1 MGSAYADEVDAADP
15 VLDDPTHL
23 TDVKQEDQ
31 KTLKRSGLDTRVVVP
46 DNSAYVKINA
56 KGDGTDNASATG
68 DNSIAIGASA
78 STRPATSG
86 LGGAVAIGNKAT
98 AAGNNVA
105 FGANASALGEEGAI
119 ALGTGANAGGKSS
132 IALGN
137 EAQATG
143 WGAYALGRKAK
154 ATAESSLAIG
164 DSSMAT
170 RAGTM
175 AIGSQAAAAAENAI
189 AIGQSA
195 AARGADS
202 LALGSY
208 SEADRDNTVSVGTAG
223 FERQIVNVG
232 RGTQATDAVNIAQLK
247 DVTATLGGN
256 AAVDAT
262 GNIKKPAYTIG
273 TKTYD
278 NVGDALLAASESGGG
293 SANAVEYD
301 STTKNSVTLGGTGS
315 AAVKLTNVR
324 AATLAANSTDAVNG
338 AQLFATNNRVTNVE
352 QSLKDSGVIDPSTGE
367 SLAVVYN
374 DATKSTVALGGTGG
388 TVVTNVKAGKVASAS
403 KDAVNG
409 GQLYD
414 VSSSVASALGG
425 QTTVNTDGTLSK
437 PTYKVGDKTF
447 NNVGDALQAAAASG
461 GGAGG
466 EDANAVHYDGA
477 GKTSVTL
484 GGAGASNPV
493 SLKNVATGQA
503 ATDAV
508 NVAQLQS
515 GMSDVKDEIKKD
527 LGDGTLNM
535 KYIKVNAAGMQANAL
550 GKNSVAIGSQANAT
564 NVDTLAIG
572 SGARASGMNSI
583 AIGVNSVAA
592 DANTVSIGDVGATRR
607 IVNVSD
613 GVDDTDAVNMKQ
625 LTNVMHSANTKL
637 DAKMTRMVRDVES
650 KPGSFVAVEGLGADG
665 SSPNIAS
672 MNGRDPTMG
681 TAAAIGVASG
691 AGGLN
696 AIAVGL
702 QAVAS
707 SDHSVAIGSIA
718 QTGVDQPY
726 SVAMGSMVTTNGA
739 GALAIGSRAKA
750 NADNA
755 VAVGNNGVAA
765 VGKSS
770 IAIGDKAMTAAG
782 TVNSVAMGKS
792 ANVAQNVTDAIA
804 LGANAS
810 VASGNNGGI
819 ALGANSVADRG
830 NALSVGSN
838 SLQRQIVNVAK
849 GTKNNDAVNVSQLTG
864 VTNALGGGAAIGTDG
879 NITAPTY
886 KVGDTTYNNVGD
898 ALDAMAKNG
907 GSDPN
912 AVSYDSATKDKVTL
926 AGGATGTTLSNVKA
940 GTADMDAV
948 NVSQLKSSGL
958 IGEDGKSLAAIT
970 YDKNTDGTPNY
981 KSATLAGDGGT
992 TLTNVKAGALSATS
1006 TDAVNG
1012 SQLFATNE
1020 NLGNLKDTLT
1030 DGGVIDKTTGESLA
1044 VVYDSTTKDKVT
1056 LAGGKTGTTLSNVK
1070 AGTADM
1076 DAVNVSQLK
1085 SSGLVGE
1092 DGKSRAAIT
1101 YDKNTDGTTNY
1112 KSATLA
1118 GEGGTTLTN
1127 VKAGAL
1133 SATSTDAV
1141 NGSQLFATNENLGNL
1156 KDTLT
1161 DGGVIDKTTGES
1173 LAVVYDS
1180 TTKDK
1185 VTLAG
1190 GKTGTTLSNVKAG
1203 TADMDAVNVSQLKSS
1218 GLIDGDGKSIAA
1230 VTYDK
1235 KTDGTPNYNSVTLG
1249 GGKSTGPVT
1258 LSNVAQGKANTD
1270 AVNVEQLT
1278 KAISDVE
1285 GGMNPLAVSY
1295 DSVTKDKVTLAGGTT
1310 GTTLTNV
1317 KAGTAD
1323 MDAVNVSQLKSSGL
1337 VGEDG
1342 KSLAAI
1348 TYDKNTDGT
1357 PNYKSATLAGDGG
1370 TTLTNVK
1377 AGALSATSTDAV
1389 NGSQLFAT
1397 NENLGNLKDTLTDGG
1412 VIDKTTGESLAVVY
1426 DSTTKDKVT
1435 LAGGTTGTTL
1445 SNVKAGT
1452 ADMDAVNVSQ
1462 LKSSGLVGEDGKS
1475 RAAVT
1480 YDKNTDGTP
1489 NYKSAT
1495 LAGEGGTTLTNV
1507 KAGALS
1513 ATSTDAVNG
1522 SQLFATNEN
1531 LGNLKDTLT
1540 DGGVI
1545 DKTTGESLAVVYDS
1559 TTKDKVTL
1567 AGGKTGTTLSNVKAG
1582 TADLDAVNVSQLK
1595 SSGLI
1600 DGDGKS
1606 IAAVT
1611 YDKKTDGTP
1620 NYNSVTLGRGKS
1632 TGPVTL
1638 SNVAQG
1644 KAGTDAVNVDQ
1655 LTKAIGDVEGGMNP
1669 LAVSYDSVTKD
1680 KVTLAGGTTGTTLT
1694 NVAAGKVSADSKDA
1708 VNGSQLH
1715 GTAQSVADALGGG
1728 SAVDENGKL
1737 KAPTYTL
1744 ADPADDTKKVDYHTV
1759 GDALEN
1765 LDGRVASNT
1774 GDITHIKNQFTNTGL
1789 VDADGDTRAAVTY
1802 DKNKDGTPNYQ
1813 SATLAG
1819 KGGTKLTNVAAGTA
1833 DLDAVNV
1840 SQLKSSGLV
1849 GEDGKS
1855 RAAITYDKNTDGTPN
1870 YKSATLAGEGGT
1882 TLTNVKAG
1890 ALSATSTD
1898 AVNGSQLFATNENLG
1913 NLKDTLTDG
1922 GVIDKTTGES
1932 LAVVYDSTTKD
1943 KVTLAGGKTGTT
1955 LSNVKAGTAD
1965 MDAVNVSQL
1974 KSSGLIDGDGKS
1986 IAAVTYD
1993 KKTDGTP
2000 NYNSVT
2006 LGGGKS
2012 TGPVT
2017 LSNVAQGK
2025 ANTDA
2030 VNVEQLTKAIS
2041 DVEGGMNPLAVSY
2054 DSVTK
2059 DKVTLAGGT
2068 TGTTL
2073 TNVKAGT
2080 ADMDAVNVS
2089 QLKSSGLVGED
2100 GKSLAAIT
2108 YDKNTDGTPNY
2119 KSATLA
2125 GEGGTTLTNVKAGA
2139 LSATSTDAV
2148 NGSQLFATNENLGNL
2163 KDTLTDGGVIDKTT
2177 GESLA
2182 VVYDSTTKD
2191 KVTLAGKTGT
2201 TLSNVKAGTADMDAV
2216 NVSQLKSSGLVGEDG
2231 KSRAAVTYDKNTD
2244 GTPNYKSAT
2253 LAGEGGTTLTNV
2265 KAGALSATSTDA
2277 VNGSQLFATNEN
2289 LGNLKDTLT
2298 DGGVID
2304 KTTGES
2310 LAVVYDSTTKDKVT
2324 LAGGKTGTTLS
2335 NVKAGTADL
2344 DAVNVSQLKSSGLI
2358 DGDGKSI
2365 AAVTY
2370 DKKTDGTPNYNSVTL
2385 GGGKS
2390 TGPVTLSN
2398 VAKGKVG
2405 TDAVNVDQLTDA
2417 LRDVEGG
2424 LNPLAVA
2431 YDTVKKDKVTL
2442 AGEGGTTLSN
2452 VKAGTKDMDAV
2463 NVSQLK
2469 SSGLVDGDGKSR
2481 AAITYDKNAD
2491 GTPNYKSATLAGVGG
2506 TKLSNVA
2513 DGKEDKD
2520 AVNVSQLKS
2529 TGLIGEDGKTLAAV
2543 TYDKNADGTPNYKSA
2558 TLAGEGGTTLSNVKA
2573 GTKDMDAV
2581 NVSQLK
2587 SSGLVD
2593 GDGKSRAAI
2602 TYDKNADG
2610 TPKYTSATLAGV
2622 GGTKLSNVAD
2632 GKEDKDAVNVSQLKS
2647 TGLIGEDGK
2656 TLAAVTYDK
2665 NADGTPNYK
2674 SATLAGEGG
2683 TTLSN
2688 VKAGTKDMDAVN
2700 VSQLKSSGL
2709 VDGDGKSRA
2718 AITYDKNA
2726 DGTPNYKSAT
2736 LAGVGGTK
2744 LSNVA
2749 DGKEDKD
2756 AVNVSQLK
2764 STGLIGEDGKS
2775 RAAVTYDKNADGT
2788 PKYTSATL
2796 AGEGGTTLSNVKAG
2810 TKDMDAVNVSQL
2822 KSSGLVDGDGK
2833 SRAAITYDKN
2843 ADGTPKYTSATLAG
2857 VGGTKLSNVAD
2868 GKEDKDAVNV
2878 SQLKSTGLIG
2888 EDGKSLAAVTYDK
2901 NKDGTANHESVT
2913 LAGKAGTKLT
2923 NVKAAELSATSMDAV
2938 NGSQLFAT
2946 NESLGNLKDALTDGG
2961 VIDEKTGES
2970 LAVVYDSTSKDKVT
2984 LAGGKTGT
2992 TLSNVKA
2999 GTADMDAV
3007 NVSQLKSSGLIDGD
3021 GKSIAAVTYDRN
3033 TDGTPN
3039 YNSVTLGGGKS
3050 TGPVTLSNVAQGKA
3064 GTDAV
3069 NVDQLNNLED
3079 SLVNGAVKLKYIK
3092 VNSEGREAIARGPES
3107 VAIGANAWATRPQ
3120 AMALGSGSRA
3130 NGVNSVAI
3138 GYNSV
3143 ADDDNTVAVGN
3154 VGEERRVVHLAA
3166 GVDDTDAVNMRQLT
3180 DAMHSAN
3187 TKLDAKMTRMVRDVE
3202 SKPGSF
3208 VAIDGLGAD
3217 GSMTNIAS
3225 MNGRNP
3231 NMGTAA
3237 AIGVGSGASGINS
3250 IAVGLQAV
3258 SNSDHSVAI
3267 GSIAQT
3273 GVDQPYAV
3281 AMGSM
3286 VTTNGAGALA
3296 IGSRAKANADNAVAV
3311 GNNGVVAVGK
3321 SSIAIG
3327 DKAMTNAGTVNS
3339 IAIGTNANVQ
3349 QNVADAIALG
3359 ANSQALSSNS
3369 VALGAN
3375 SIANRANALSIGK
3388 AGAERQ
3394 IVNVAKGTQD
3404 TDAVSLAQLKGLADV
3419 VGGGTGFDKNGD
3431 VTAPTYTIDGK
3442 EYHNVNDAL
3451 QAAAKSGGDG
3461 SSGTD
3466 PNAVAYDGELKDK
3479 VTLAGQNGTT
3489 LSNVAAG
3496 KADTDAVNVSQ
3507 LKSSGLIDKDGNAA
3521 AALTYDKNEDGTP
3534 NFTSATLAGDGGT
3547 TLTNVKAGAL
3557 SATSTDA
3564 VNGSQLFA
3572 TNENLGN
3579 LKDSLTDGGVID
3591 KTTGESLAVVYD
3603 STSKDK
3609 LTLAGG
3615 QTGTTLSNV
3624 KAGTADM
3631 DAVNVS
3637 QLKSSGLIGEN
3648 GKALAAVTYD
3658 THTDGTTNF
3667 ASVTFGG
3674 MNAGV
3679 PVALHNVA
3687 AGKVSTDAVNVS
3699 QLKGVTDIIGG
3710 GAGIDADGKVT
3721 SPVYNVDGKDY
3732 VSVGDAIKALEQ
3744 REGGTGNGT
3753 NPNAVAYDDATK
3765 AAVTLAGE
3773 KGTVL
3778 RNVADGSLAEFS
3790 TEAVNGGQV
3799 NFLASSIADSLGG
3812 GAKFDPVTG
3821 DISAPTY
3828 ELTAA
3833 DGLTNTYDN
3842 VGDAFK
3848 HVDER
3853 VSTHTKQIDTLEK
3866 GVANAVQYDDAT
3878 HAAVTFGGA
3887 GAAPV
3892 MLKNVADGVDETD
3905 AVNVRQLRSAGLVG
3919 EDGKLQSAVVYDKNA
3934 DGTTNYGSVTL
3945 GGVGA
3950 ATPVALHNVA
3960 AGKAATDAVNVSQ
3973 LSGVTDALGGG
3984 AKIDEE
3990 TGKVVAPTYDV
4001 GGNTFHNA
4009 GDALTNIDNRVTQI
4023 QDNLGEATKLV
4034 GAVAYDKNGDGTVNF
4049 NTVTLGNGLS
4059 TGPVVLTNVAD
4070 GKSQYDAVNYGQF
4083 SKLEGRVSN
4092 IDERLNTVTTP
4103 GGNNSGNDGESGSNL
4118 IGGTGGSGKDS
4129 AEIVAAKPGNGN
4141 GNIAV
4146 GSGSQIVDGKN
4157 NAAAIGAGSKVSADN
4172 GTALGQGASVSS
4184 GADNSVALGQGSQAT
4199 EANTVSVG
4207 SDGHERRI
4215 VNVADGVKATDA
4227 VSKGQFDRALGGMQG
4242 QINDISRNAYSG
4254 IAAATALTMIPGVD
4268 PGKTLSFGIG
4278 GGSYKGYQAVA
4289 LGGEARITENLKMRA
4304 GVGLSSGGNTYGV
4317 GASYQW

>member
-154 ATAESSLAIG
+154 AAAESSLAIG

-425 QTTVNTDGTLSK
+425 QTIVNADGTLSK

-572 SGARASGMNSI
+572 SGARASGVNSI

-864 VTNALGGGAAIGTDG
+864 VTNALGGGAGIGTDG

-1092 DGKSRAAIT
+1092 DGKSLAAIT
-1101 YDKNTDGTTNY
+1101 YDKNTDGTPNY

-1118 GEGGTTLTN
+1118 GDGGTTLTN

-1317 KAGTAD
+1317 KAG
-1323 MDAVNVSQLKSSGL
+1323 
-1337 VGEDG
+1337 
-1342 KSLAAI
+1342 
-1348 TYDKNTDGT
+1348 
-1357 PNYKSATLAGDGG
+1357 
-1370 TTLTNVK
+1370 
-1377 AGALSATSTDAV
+1377 ALSATSTDAV

-1435 LAGGTTGTTL
+1435 LAGTTGTTL

-1452 ADMDAVNVSQ
+1452 ADM
-1462 LKSSGLVGEDGKS
+1462 
-1475 RAAVT
+1475 
-1480 YDKNTDGTP
+1480 
-1489 NYKSAT
+1489 
-1495 LAGEGGTTLTNV
+1495 
-1507 KAGALS
+1507 
-1513 ATSTDAVNG
+1513 
-1522 SQLFATNEN
+1522 
-1531 LGNLKDTLT
+1531 
-1540 DGGVI
+1540 
-1545 DKTTGESLAVVYDS
+1545 
-1559 TTKDKVTL
+1559 
-1567 AGGKTGTTLSNVKAG
+1567 
-1582 TADLDAVNVSQLK
+1582 DAVNVSQLK

-1620 NYNSVTLGRGKS
+1620 NYNSVTLGGGKS

-1819 KGGTKLTNVAAGTA
+1819 KSGTKLTNVAAGTA

-1855 RAAITYDKNTDGTPN
+1855 RAAVTYDKNTDGTPNYKSATLAGDGGTTLTNVKAGALSATSTDAVNGSQLFATNENLGNLKDTLTDGGVIDKTTGESLAVVYDSTTKDKVTLAGGKTGTTLSNVKAGTADMDAVNVSQLKSSGLVGEDGKSLAAITYDKNTDGTPN
-1870 YKSATLAGEGGT
+1870 YKSATLAGDGGT

-2017 LSNVAQGK
+2017 LSNVA
-2025 ANTDA
+2025 
-2030 VNVEQLTKAIS
+2030 
-2041 DVEGGMNPLAVSY
+2041 
-2054 DSVTK
+2054 
-2059 DKVTLAGGT
+2059 
-2068 TGTTL
+2068 
-2073 TNVKAGT
+2073 
-2080 ADMDAVNVS
+2080 
-2089 QLKSSGLVGED
+2089 
-2100 GKSLAAIT
+2100 
-2108 YDKNTDGTPNY
+2108 
-2119 KSATLA
+2119 
-2125 GEGGTTLTNVKAGA
+2125 
-2139 LSATSTDAV
+2139 
-2148 NGSQLFATNENLGNL
+2148 
-2163 KDTLTDGGVIDKTT
+2163 
-2177 GESLA
+2177 
-2182 VVYDSTTKD
+2182 
-2191 KVTLAGKTGT
+2191 
-2201 TLSNVKAGTADMDAV
+2201 
-2216 NVSQLKSSGLVGEDG
+2216 
-2231 KSRAAVTYDKNTD
+2231 
-2244 GTPNYKSAT
+2244 
-2253 LAGEGGTTLTNV
+2253 
-2265 KAGALSATSTDA
+2265 
-2277 VNGSQLFATNEN
+2277 
-2289 LGNLKDTLT
+2289 
-2298 DGGVID
+2298 
-2304 KTTGES
+2304 
-2310 LAVVYDSTTKDKVT
+2310 
-2324 LAGGKTGTTLS
+2324 
-2335 NVKAGTADL
+2335 
-2344 DAVNVSQLKSSGLI
+2344 
-2358 DGDGKSI
+2358 
-2365 AAVTY
+2365 
-2370 DKKTDGTPNYNSVTL
+2370 
-2385 GGGKS
+2385 
-2390 TGPVTLSN
+2390 
-2398 VAKGKVG
+2398 KGQAG

-2431 YDTVKKDKVTL
+2431 YDTAKKDKVTL
-2442 AGEGGTTLSN
+2442 AGEGGTKLSN
-2452 VKAGTKDMDAV
+2452 VKAGTADQDAV

-2469 SSGLVDGDGKSR
+2469 SSGLVGEDGKSL

-2491 GTPNYKSATLAGVGG
+2491 GTPKYT
-2506 TKLSNVA
+2506 
-2513 DGKEDKD
+2513 
-2520 AVNVSQLKS
+2520 
-2529 TGLIGEDGKTLAAV
+2529 
-2543 TYDKNADGTPNYKSA
+2543 SA

-2632 GKEDKDAVNVSQLKS
+2632 G
-2647 TGLIGEDGK
+2647 T
-2656 TLAAVTYDK
+2656 
-2665 NADGTPNYK
+2665 
-2674 SATLAGEGG
+2674 
-2683 TTLSN
+2683 
-2688 VKAGTKDMDAVN
+2688 
-2700 VSQLKSSGL
+2700 
-2709 VDGDGKSRA
+2709 
-2718 AITYDKNA
+2718 
-2726 DGTPNYKSAT
+2726 
-2736 LAGVGGTK
+2736 
-2744 LSNVA
+2744 
-2749 DGKEDKD
+2749 EDKD

-2868 GKEDKDAVNV
+2868 GTEDKDAVNVSQLKSTGLIGEDGKSRAAVTYDKNADGTPKYTSATLAGEGGTTLSNVKAGTKDMDAVNVSQLKSTGLIDGDGKSRAAITYDKNADGTPKYTSATLAGVGGTTLSNVADGKEDKDAVNV

-2888 EDGKSLAAVTYDK
+2888 EDGKSRAAITYDKNADGTPKYTSATLAGEGGTTLSNVKAGTKDMDAVNVSQLKSTGLIDGDGKSRAAITYDKNADGTPKYTSATLAGVGGTKLSNVADGKEDKDAVNVSQLKSSGLIGEDGKSIAAVTYDK
-2901 NKDGTANHESVT
+2901 NTDGTANHESVT

-2999 GTADMDAV
+2999 GTADLDAV
-3007 NVSQLKSSGLIDGD
+3007 NVSQLKSSGLIDED

-3079 SLVNGAVKLKYIK
+3079 SLVNGAIKLKYIK

-3208 VAIDGLGAD
+3208 VAVEGLGAD

-3419 VGGGTGFDKNGD
+3419 VAGGTGFDKNGD

-3507 LKSSGLIDKDGNAA
+3507 LKSSGLVGEDGKSRAA
-3521 AALTYDKNEDGTP
+3521 VTYDKNTDGTP
-3534 NFTSATLAGDGGT
+3534 NYKSATLAGEGGT

-3603 STSKDK
+3603 SASKDK

-3753 NPNAVAYDDATK
+3753 NPNAVVYDDATK
-3765 AAVTLAGE
+3765 AAVTLAGA

-4103 GGNNSGNDGESGSNL
+4103 GGNNSGNDGGSGSNL

-4254 IAAATALTMIPGVD
+4254 IAMATALTMIPGVD
-4268 PGKTLSFGIG
+4268 PGKALSFGIG

>member
-1 MGSAYADEVDAADP
+1 MNKSYRVVWNASTSTWCAASEIARGRSKSSRSVKSKIAAATAIVVASMGSAYADEVDAADP
-15 VLDDPTHL
+15 TLDDQVRL
-23 TDVKQEDQ
+23 TDSRPADPAA
-31 KTLKRSGLDTRVVVP
+31 LKRGAPDTRAVVS

-56 KGDGTDNASATG
+56 KGDGTDNASAMG
-68 DNSIAIGASA
+68 ENSLAIGSSA
-78 STRPATSG
+78 STRPSATG
-86 LGGAVAIGNKAT
+86 LGGAVAVGTAAT

-105 FGANASALGEEGAI
+105 LGAKASALGDEGAI
-119 ALGTGANAGGKSS
+119 ALGAGANASGKAS

-137 EAQATG
+137 EAQAAG

-154 ATAESSLAIG
+154 ANAESALAIG

-170 RAGTM
+170 RQGTM

-208 SEADRDNTVSVGTAG
+208 SEADRDQTVSVGTAG
-223 FERQIVNVG
+223 FERQIINVG
-232 RGTQATDAVNIAQLK
+232 RGTQATDAVNVAQLK
-247 DVTATLGGN
+247 GVTEALGGN
-256 AAVDAT
+256 ATVGAD

-273 TKTYD
+273 SKTYD
-278 NVGDALLAASESGGG
+278 NVGDALLAASTSGGG
-293 SANAVEYD
+293 AENAVEYD
-301 STTKNSVTLGGTGS
+301 SGAKNSVTLGGTGA

-324 AATLAANSTDAVNG
+324 AATLSSTSTDAVNG

-352 QSLKDSGVIDPSTGE
+352 QSLNDSGLIDPSTGE

-374 DATKSTVALGGTGG
+374 NATKSTVSLGGTGG
-388 TVVTNVKAGKVASAS
+388 TVLTNVKAGTVASAS

-425 QTTVNTDGTLSK
+425 ETTVNTDGTLSK

-466 EDANAVHYDGA
+466 EDTNAVHYDGA
-477 GKTSVTL
+477 GKASVTL
-484 GGAGASNPV
+484 GGAGASTPV
-493 SLKNVATGQA
+493 ALKNVATGQA

-515 GMSDVKDEIKKD
+515 GMSDVKDEIKQD
-527 LGDGTLNM
+527 LGNGTLNM
-535 KYIKVNAAGMQANAL
+535 KYIKVNATGMQANAL

-592 DANTVSIGDVGATRR
+592 GANTVSIGDVGATRR

-625 LTNVMHSANTKL
+625 LTDAMHSANTKL
-637 DAKMTRMVRDVES
+637 DAKMTRMTRDVES

-665 SSPNIAS
+665 SLPNIAS
-672 MNGRDPTMG
+672 MNGRDPNMG

-691 AGGLN
+691 AGGIN

-864 VTNALGGGAAIGTDG
+864 VTNALGGGAGIGTDG

-926 AGGATGTTLSNVKA
+926 AGGTTGTTLSNVKA

-958 IGEDGKSLAAIT
+958 IGEDGKSI
-970 YDKNTDGTPNY
+970 
-981 KSATLAGDGGT
+981 
-992 TLTNVKAGALSATS
+992 
-1006 TDAVNG
+1006 
-1012 SQLFATNE
+1012 
-1020 NLGNLKDTLT
+1020 
-1030 DGGVIDKTTGESLA
+1030 
-1044 VVYDSTTKDKVT
+1044 
-1056 LAGGKTGTTLSNVK
+1056 
-1070 AGTADM
+1070 
-1076 DAVNVSQLK
+1076 
-1085 SSGLVGE
+1085 
-1092 DGKSRAAIT
+1092 
-1101 YDKNTDGTTNY
+1101 
-1112 KSATLA
+1112 
-1118 GEGGTTLTN
+1118 
-1127 VKAGAL
+1127 
-1133 SATSTDAV
+1133 
-1141 NGSQLFATNENLGNL
+1141 
-1156 KDTLT
+1156 
-1161 DGGVIDKTTGES
+1161 
-1173 LAVVYDS
+1173 
-1180 TTKDK
+1180 
-1185 VTLAG
+1185 
-1190 GKTGTTLSNVKAG
+1190 
-1203 TADMDAVNVSQLKSS
+1203 
-1218 GLIDGDGKSIAA
+1218 
-1230 VTYDK
+1230 
-1235 KTDGTPNYNSVTLG
+1235 
-1249 GGKSTGPVT
+1249 
-1258 LSNVAQGKANTD
+1258 
-1270 AVNVEQLT
+1270 
-1278 KAISDVE
+1278 
-1285 GGMNPLAVSY
+1285 
-1295 DSVTKDKVTLAGGTT
+1295 
-1310 GTTLTNV
+1310 
-1317 KAGTAD
+1317 
-1323 MDAVNVSQLKSSGL
+1323 
-1337 VGEDG
+1337 
-1342 KSLAAI
+1342 AAI

-1462 LKSSGLVGEDGKS
+1462 LKSSGLIGEDGKS
-1475 RAAVT
+1475 IAAIT

-1582 TADLDAVNVSQLK
+1582 TAD
-1595 SSGLI
+1595 
-1600 DGDGKS
+1600 
-1606 IAAVT
+1606 
-1611 YDKKTDGTP
+1611 
-1620 NYNSVTLGRGKS
+1620 
-1632 TGPVTL
+1632 
-1638 SNVAQG
+1638 
-1644 KAGTDAVNVDQ
+1644 
-1655 LTKAIGDVEGGMNP
+1655 M
-1669 LAVSYDSVTKD
+1669 
-1680 KVTLAGGTTGTTLT
+1680 
-1694 NVAAGKVSADSKDA
+1694 
-1708 VNGSQLH
+1708 
-1715 GTAQSVADALGGG
+1715 
-1728 SAVDENGKL
+1728 
-1737 KAPTYTL
+1737 
-1744 ADPADDTKKVDYHTV
+1744 
-1759 GDALEN
+1759 
-1765 LDGRVASNT
+1765 
-1774 GDITHIKNQFTNTGL
+1774 
-1789 VDADGDTRAAVTY
+1789 
-1802 DKNKDGTPNYQ
+1802 
-1813 SATLAG
+1813 
-1819 KGGTKLTNVAAGTA
+1819 
-1833 DLDAVNV
+1833 DAVNV

-2025 ANTDA
+2025 AGTDA
-2030 VNVEQLTKAIS
+2030 VNVDQLTKAIG

-2054 DSVTK
+2054 DSVSK
-2059 DKVTLAGGT
+2059 DKVTLAGGK
-2068 TGTTL
+2068 TGTTLTNVAAGKVSADSKDAVNGSQLHGTAQSVADALGGSSAVDENGKLKAPTYTLADPADDTKKVDYHTVGDALENLDGRVASNTGDITHIKNQFTNTGLVDADGDTRAAVTYDKNKDGTPNYQSATLAGKGGTKL

-2089 QLKSSGLVGED
+2089 QLKSSGLIGED
-2100 GKSLAAIT
+2100 GKSIAAI
-2108 YDKNTDGTPNY
+2108 
-2119 KSATLA
+2119 
-2125 GEGGTTLTNVKAGA
+2125 
-2139 LSATSTDAV
+2139 
-2148 NGSQLFATNENLGNL
+2148 
-2163 KDTLTDGGVIDKTT
+2163 
-2177 GESLA
+2177 
-2182 VVYDSTTKD
+2182 
-2191 KVTLAGKTGT
+2191 
-2201 TLSNVKAGTADMDAV
+2201 
-2216 NVSQLKSSGLVGEDG
+2216 
-2231 KSRAAVTYDKNTD
+2231 TYDKNTD

-2335 NVKAGTADL
+2335 NVKAGTADMDAVNVSQL
-2344 DAVNVSQLKSSGLI
+2344 KSSGLVGEDGKSRAAITYDKNTDGTPNYKSATLAGEGGTTLTNVKAGALSATSTDAVNGSQLFATNENLGNLKDTLTDGGVIDKTTGESLAVVYDSTTKDKVTLAGGKTGTTLSNVKAGTADMDAVNVSQLKSSGLI

-2424 LNPLAVA
+2424 MNPLAVA
-2431 YDTVKKDKVTL
+2431 YDTAKKDKVTL
-2442 AGEGGTTLSN
+2442 AGEGGTKLSN
-2452 VKAGTKDMDAV
+2452 VKAGTADMDAV

-2469 SSGLVDGDGKSR
+2469 SSGLVGEDGKSR
-2481 AAITYDKNAD
+2481 AAVTYDKNAD
-2491 GTPNYKSATLAGVGG
+2491 GTPNYTSATLAGVGG
-2506 TKLSNVA
+2506 TTLSNVA

-2529 TGLIGEDGKTLAAV
+2529 SGLVGEDGKSRAAVTYDKNADGTPNYTSATLAGEGGTKLSNVKAGTADMDAVNVSQLKSTGLIGDDGKTLAAV
-2543 TYDKNADGTPNYKSA
+2543 TYDKNADGTPNYKRA
-2558 TLAGEGGTTLSNVKA
+2558 TLAGEGGTTLSNVADGKA
-2573 GTKDMDAV
+2573 DKDAV

-2587 SSGLVD
+2587 SSGL
-2593 GDGKSRAAI
+2593 
-2602 TYDKNADG
+2602 
-2610 TPKYTSATLAGV
+2610 
-2622 GGTKLSNVAD
+2622 
-2632 GKEDKDAVNVSQLKS
+2632 
-2647 TGLIGEDGK
+2647 IGEDGK
-2656 TLAAVTYDK
+2656 SLAAVTYDK
-2665 NADGTPNYK
+2665 NADGTPNYT

-2683 TTLSN
+2683 TKLSN
-2688 VKAGTKDMDAVN
+2688 VKAGTADM
-2700 VSQLKSSGL
+2700 
-2709 VDGDGKSRA
+2709 
-2718 AITYDKNA
+2718 
-2726 DGTPNYKSAT
+2726 
-2736 LAGVGGTK
+2736 
-2744 LSNVA
+2744 
-2749 DGKEDKD
+2749 D

-2788 PKYTSATL
+2788 PNYTSATLAGEGGTKLSNVKAGTADADAVNVSQLKSSGLIDGDGKSIAAVTYDKNADGTPNYKRATL
-2796 AGEGGTTLSNVKAG
+2796 AGEGGTTLSNVAAGKA
-2810 TKDMDAVNVSQL
+2810 DADAVNVSQL
-2822 KSSGLVDGDGK
+2822 KSSGL
-2833 SRAAITYDKN
+2833 
-2843 ADGTPKYTSATLAG
+2843 
-2857 VGGTKLSNVAD
+2857 
-2868 GKEDKDAVNV
+2868 
-2878 SQLKSTGLIG
+2878 IG
-2888 EDGKSLAAVTYDK
+2888 EDGKSIAAVTYDK
-2901 NKDGTANHESVT
+2901 NTDGTANHESVT
-2913 LAGKAGTKLT
+2913 LAGKTGTKLT

-2999 GTADMDAV
+2999 GTADLDAV
-3007 NVSQLKSSGLIDGD
+3007 NVSQLKSSGLIDED
-3021 GKSIAAVTYDRN
+3021 GKSIAAVTYDKKA
-3033 TDGTPN
+3033 DGTTN
-3039 YNSVTLGGGKS
+3039 YGSVTLGGGKS
-3050 TGPVTLSNVAQGKA
+3050 TGPVTLSNVAAGKA

-3069 NVDQLNNLED
+3069 NVDQLNDLED
-3079 SLVNGAVKLKYIK
+3079 SLVNGAIKLKYIK

-3166 GVDDTDAVNMRQLT
+3166 GVDDTDAVNMKQLT

-3208 VAIDGLGAD
+3208 VAIEGLGAD
-3217 GSMTNIAS
+3217 GSMPNIAS
-3225 MNGRNP
+3225 MNGRDP
-3231 NMGTAA
+3231 KMGTAA

-3296 IGSRAKANADNAVAV
+3296 IGSRAKANAENAVAV
-3311 GNNGVVAVGK
+3311 GNNGVAAVGK

-3327 DKAMTNAGTVNS
+3327 DKAMTKAGTVNS

-3375 SIANRANALSIGK
+3375 SIADRANALSIGS

-3394 IVNVAKGTQD
+3394 IIHVAKGTQN
-3404 TDAVSLAQLKGLADV
+3404 TDAVNLAQLKGLADV
-3419 VGGGTGFDKNGD
+3419 VGGGTGFDANGD

-3451 QAAAKSGGDG
+3451 QAAAKSGNDG
-3461 SSGTD
+3461 GNGTD
-3466 PNAVAYDGELKDK
+3466 PNAVAYDGAQKDS

-3507 LKSSGLIDKDGNAA
+3507 LKSSGLIGEDGKSVAA
-3521 AALTYDKNEDGTP
+3521 VTYDKNADGTP
-3534 NFTSATLAGDGGT
+3534 NYKSVKLAGEGGT
-3547 TLTNVKAGAL
+3547 
-3557 SATSTDA
+3557 
-3564 VNGSQLFA
+3564 
-3572 TNENLGN
+3572 
-3579 LKDSLTDGGVID
+3579 I
-3591 KTTGESLAVVYD
+3591 
-3603 STSKDK
+3603 
-3609 LTLAGG
+3609 
-3615 QTGTTLSNV
+3615 LSNV
-3624 KAGTADM
+3624 AAGNADL

-3637 QLKSSGLIGEN
+3637 QLKSSGLIGDDGKSIAAVTYDRNLDGTTNYGSVSLGGGKSADPVTLSNVAKGNAGTDAVNVDQLTDAIRDVEGGMN
-3648 GKALAAVTYD
+3648 PLALAYDSVSKDKATLAGQGGTTLSNVAAGKADMDAVNVAQLKSSGLIGESGKSLSAVTYD
-3658 THTDGTTNF
+3658 THADGSTNF

-3674 MNAGV
+3674 VNAGV
-3679 PVALHNVA
+3679 PVALHNIA
-3687 AGKVSTDAVNVS
+3687 AGKASTDAVNVS
-3699 QLKGVTDIIGG
+3699 QLKGVTDAIGG
-3710 GAGIDADGKVT
+3710 GSGIDADGKVT
-3721 SPVYNVDGKDY
+3721 APVYSVDGKDY

-3744 REGGTGNGT
+3744 REGGTGNGA
-3753 NPNAVAYDDATK
+3753 NPNAVAYDDAAKST
-3765 AAVTLAGE
+3765 VTLAGAQ
-3773 KGTVL
+3773 GTVI
-3778 RNVADGSLAEFS
+3778 RNVADGSMAQDS
-3790 TEAVNGGQV
+3790 TEAINGSQL
-3799 NFLASSIADSLGG
+3799 NFVAQSIADSLGG
-3812 GAKFDPVTG
+3812 GAKVDPVTG
-3821 DISAPTY
+3821 DVSAPVY
-3828 ELTAA
+3828 ELKEA
-3833 DGLTNTYDN
+3833 DGSKVKYDN
-3842 VGDAFK
+3842 VGDAFT
-3848 HVDER
+3848 HLDDR
-3853 VSTHTKQIDTLEK
+3853 VSSNTTQIETLQK

-3878 HAAVTFGGA
+3878 HASVTLGGV
-3887 GAAPV
+3887 GSAPV
-3892 MLKNVADGVDETD
+3892 TLKNVSDGVDETD

-3919 EDGKLQSAVVYDKNA
+3919 EDGTLQSAVVYDKNA

-3990 TGKVVAPTYDV
+3990 TGKVIAPTYDV

-4049 NTVTLGNGLS
+4049 NKVTLGNGLS
-4059 TGPVVLTNVAD
+4059 SGPVVLTNVAD

-4083 SKLEGRVSN
+4083 SKLEGRVN
-4092 IDERLNTVTTP
+4092 DIDDRLHAATKPND
-4103 GGNNSGNDGESGSNL
+4103 GNNGGSGSNGNGL
-4118 IGGTGGSGKDS
+4118 INGTGGSGEK
-4129 AEIVAAKPGNGN
+4129 AGEILAAKPGTGN
-4141 GNIAV
+4141 GNVAAGSDSMIA
-4146 GSGSQIVDGKN
+4146 DGKN
-4157 NAAAIGAGSKVSADN
+4157 NSTAIGAGSRVQAEG
-4172 GTALGQGASVSS
+4172 GTAIGHGATVSS
-4184 GADNSVALGQGSQAT
+4184 SATNSVALGEGSKAT

-4268 PGKTLSFGIG
+4268 PGKTLSFGVG
-4278 GGSYKGYQAVA
+4278 GASYKGYQAVA
-4289 LGGEARITENLKMRA
+4289 MGGEARITENLKMRA
-4304 GVGLSSGGNTYGV
+4304 GVGLSSGGNTFGV

>member
-15 VLDDPTHL
+15 VLDDPTRL

-56 KGDGTDNASATG
+56 KGDGSDNASATG

-154 ATAESSLAIG
+154 AAAESSLAIG

-170 RAGTM
+170 RAGTT

-208 SEADRDNTVSVGTAG
+208 SEADRANTVSVGTAG

-352 QSLKDSGVIDPSTGE
+352 QSLTDSGLIDPSTGE

-388 TVVTNVKAGKVASAS
+388 TVVTNVKAGKVASTS

-425 QTTVNTDGTLSK
+425 QTIVNTDGTLSK

-535 KYIKVNAAGMQANAL
+535 KYIKVNATGMQANAL

-625 LTNVMHSANTKL
+625 LTDVMHSANTKL
-637 DAKMTRMVRDVES
+637 GAKMTRMVRDVES
-650 KPGSFVAVEGLGADG
+650 KPGSFVAIEGLGADG

-691 AGGLN
+691 AGGIN

-707 SDHSVAIGSIA
+707 SDHAVAIGSIA

-755 VAVGNNGVAA
+755 VAVGNNGVVA

-864 VTNALGGGAAIGTDG
+864 VTNALGGGAGIGTDG

-926 AGGATGTTLSNVKA
+926 AGGTTGTTLSNVKA

-981 KSATLAGDGGT
+981 KSATLT
-992 TLTNVKAGALSATS
+992 
-1006 TDAVNG
+1006 
-1012 SQLFATNE
+1012 
-1020 NLGNLKDTLT
+1020 
-1030 DGGVIDKTTGESLA
+1030 
-1044 VVYDSTTKDKVT
+1044 
-1056 LAGGKTGTTLSNVK
+1056 
-1070 AGTADM
+1070 
-1076 DAVNVSQLK
+1076 
-1085 SSGLVGE
+1085 
-1092 DGKSRAAIT
+1092 
-1101 YDKNTDGTTNY
+1101 
-1112 KSATLA
+1112 

-1141 NGSQLFATNENLGNL
+1141 NGSQLFATNESLGNL

-1295 DSVTKDKVTLAGGTT
+1295 DNVTKDKVTLAGGTT

-1317 KAGTAD
+1317 AAGKVSAD
-1323 MDAVNVSQLKSSGL
+1323 SK
-1337 VGEDG
+1337 
-1342 KSLAAI
+1342 
-1348 TYDKNTDGT
+1348 
-1357 PNYKSATLAGDGG
+1357 
-1370 TTLTNVK
+1370 
-1377 AGALSATSTDAV
+1377 DAV
-1389 NGSQLFAT
+1389 NGSQLHGTAQSVADALGGGSAVDENGKLKAPT
-1397 NENLGNLKDTLTDGG
+1397 YTLADPADDTKKIDYHTVGDALENLDGRVASNTGDITNIKNQFTNTGLVDADGDTRAAVTYDKNKDGTPNYQ
-1412 VIDKTTGESLAVVY
+1412 SA
-1426 DSTTKDKVT
+1426 T
-1435 LAGGTTGTTL
+1435 LAGKGGTKLT
-1445 SNVKAGT
+1445 NVAAGT
-1452 ADMDAVNVSQ
+1452 ADLDAVNVSQ

-1600 DGDGKS
+1600 D
-1606 IAAVT
+1606 V
-1611 YDKKTDGTP
+1611 
-1620 NYNSVTLGRGKS
+1620 
-1632 TGPVTL
+1632 
-1638 SNVAQG
+1638 
-1644 KAGTDAVNVDQ
+1644 
-1655 LTKAIGDVEGGMNP
+1655 
-1669 LAVSYDSVTKD
+1669 
-1680 KVTLAGGTTGTTLT
+1680 
-1694 NVAAGKVSADSKDA
+1694 
-1708 VNGSQLH
+1708 
-1715 GTAQSVADALGGG
+1715 
-1728 SAVDENGKL
+1728 
-1737 KAPTYTL
+1737 
-1744 ADPADDTKKVDYHTV
+1744 
-1759 GDALEN
+1759 
-1765 LDGRVASNT
+1765 
-1774 GDITHIKNQFTNTGL
+1774 
-1789 VDADGDTRAAVTY
+1789 
-1802 DKNKDGTPNYQ
+1802 
-1813 SATLAG
+1813 
-1819 KGGTKLTNVAAGTA
+1819 
-1833 DLDAVNV
+1833 
-1840 SQLKSSGLV
+1840 
-1849 GEDGKS
+1849 
-1855 RAAITYDKNTDGTPN
+1855 
-1870 YKSATLAGEGGT
+1870 
-1882 TLTNVKAG
+1882 
-1890 ALSATSTD
+1890 
-1898 AVNGSQLFATNENLG
+1898 
-1913 NLKDTLTDG
+1913 
-1922 GVIDKTTGES
+1922 
-1932 LAVVYDSTTKD
+1932 
-1943 KVTLAGGKTGTT
+1943 
-1955 LSNVKAGTAD
+1955 
-1965 MDAVNVSQL
+1965 
-1974 KSSGLIDGDGKS
+1974 
-1986 IAAVTYD
+1986 
-1993 KKTDGTP
+1993 
-2000 NYNSVT
+2000 
-2006 LGGGKS
+2006 
-2012 TGPVT
+2012 
-2017 LSNVAQGK
+2017 
-2025 ANTDA
+2025 
-2030 VNVEQLTKAIS
+2030 
-2041 DVEGGMNPLAVSY
+2041 
-2054 DSVTK
+2054 
-2059 DKVTLAGGT
+2059 
-2068 TGTTL
+2068 
-2073 TNVKAGT
+2073 
-2080 ADMDAVNVS
+2080 
-2089 QLKSSGLVGED
+2089 
-2100 GKSLAAIT
+2100 
-2108 YDKNTDGTPNY
+2108 
-2119 KSATLA
+2119 
-2125 GEGGTTLTNVKAGA
+2125 
-2139 LSATSTDAV
+2139 
-2148 NGSQLFATNENLGNL
+2148 
-2163 KDTLTDGGVIDKTT
+2163 
-2177 GESLA
+2177 
-2182 VVYDSTTKD
+2182 
-2191 KVTLAGKTGT
+2191 
-2201 TLSNVKAGTADMDAV
+2201 
-2216 NVSQLKSSGLVGEDG
+2216 
-2231 KSRAAVTYDKNTD
+2231 
-2244 GTPNYKSAT
+2244 
-2253 LAGEGGTTLTNV
+2253 
-2265 KAGALSATSTDA
+2265 
-2277 VNGSQLFATNEN
+2277 
-2289 LGNLKDTLT
+2289 
-2298 DGGVID
+2298 
-2304 KTTGES
+2304 
-2310 LAVVYDSTTKDKVT
+2310 
-2324 LAGGKTGTTLS
+2324 
-2335 NVKAGTADL
+2335 
-2344 DAVNVSQLKSSGLI
+2344 
-2358 DGDGKSI
+2358 DGKSI

-2424 LNPLAVA
+2424 MNPLAVA
-2431 YDTVKKDKVTL
+2431 YDTAKKDKVTLAGEGGTKLSNVKAGTADQDAVNVSQLKSSGLVGEDGKSLAAITYDKNADGTPKYTSATL

-2481 AAITYDKNAD
+2481 AAVTYDKNAD

-2506 TKLSNVA
+2506 TTLSNVA
-2513 DGKEDKD
+2513 DGKADKD

-2622 GGTKLSNVAD
+2622 GGTTLSNVAD
-2632 GKEDKDAVNVSQLKS
+2632 GKADKDAVNVSQLKS

-2656 TLAAVTYDK
+2656 T
-2665 NADGTPNYK
+2665 
-2674 SATLAGEGG
+2674 
-2683 TTLSN
+2683 
-2688 VKAGTKDMDAVN
+2688 
-2700 VSQLKSSGL
+2700 
-2709 VDGDGKSRA
+2709 
-2718 AITYDKNA
+2718 
-2726 DGTPNYKSAT
+2726 
-2736 LAGVGGTK
+2736 
-2744 LSNVA
+2744 
-2749 DGKEDKD
+2749 
-2756 AVNVSQLK
+2756 
-2764 STGLIGEDGKS
+2764 
-2775 RAAVTYDKNADGT
+2775 
-2788 PKYTSATL
+2788 
-2796 AGEGGTTLSNVKAG
+2796 
-2810 TKDMDAVNVSQL
+2810 
-2822 KSSGLVDGDGK
+2822 
-2833 SRAAITYDKN
+2833 
-2843 ADGTPKYTSATLAG
+2843 
-2857 VGGTKLSNVAD
+2857 
-2868 GKEDKDAVNV
+2868 
-2878 SQLKSTGLIG
+2878 
-2888 EDGKSLAAVTYDK
+2888 
-2901 NKDGTANHESVT
+2901 
-2913 LAGKAGTKLT
+2913 
-2923 NVKAAELSATSMDAV
+2923 
-2938 NGSQLFAT
+2938 
-2946 NESLGNLKDALTDGG
+2946 
-2961 VIDEKTGES
+2961 
-2970 LAVVYDSTSKDKVT
+2970 
-2984 LAGGKTGT
+2984 
-2992 TLSNVKA
+2992 
-2999 GTADMDAV
+2999 
-3007 NVSQLKSSGLIDGD
+3007 
-3021 GKSIAAVTYDRN
+3021 
-3033 TDGTPN
+3033 
-3039 YNSVTLGGGKS
+3039 
-3050 TGPVTLSNVAQGKA
+3050 
-3064 GTDAV
+3064 
-3069 NVDQLNNLED
+3069 
-3079 SLVNGAVKLKYIK
+3079 
-3092 VNSEGREAIARGPES
+3092 
-3107 VAIGANAWATRPQ
+3107 
-3120 AMALGSGSRA
+3120 
-3130 NGVNSVAI
+3130 
-3138 GYNSV
+3138 
-3143 ADDDNTVAVGN
+3143 
-3154 VGEERRVVHLAA
+3154 
-3166 GVDDTDAVNMRQLT
+3166 
-3180 DAMHSAN
+3180 
-3187 TKLDAKMTRMVRDVE
+3187 
-3202 SKPGSF
+3202 
-3208 VAIDGLGAD
+3208 
-3217 GSMTNIAS
+3217 
-3225 MNGRNP
+3225 
-3231 NMGTAA
+3231 
-3237 AIGVGSGASGINS
+3237 
-3250 IAVGLQAV
+3250 
-3258 SNSDHSVAI
+3258 
-3267 GSIAQT
+3267 
-3273 GVDQPYAV
+3273 
-3281 AMGSM
+3281 
-3286 VTTNGAGALA
+3286 
-3296 IGSRAKANADNAVAV
+3296 
-3311 GNNGVVAVGK
+3311 
-3321 SSIAIG
+3321 
-3327 DKAMTNAGTVNS
+3327 
-3339 IAIGTNANVQ
+3339 
-3349 QNVADAIALG
+3349 
-3359 ANSQALSSNS
+3359 
-3369 VALGAN
+3369 
-3375 SIANRANALSIGK
+3375 
-3388 AGAERQ
+3388 
-3394 IVNVAKGTQD
+3394 
-3404 TDAVSLAQLKGLADV
+3404 
-3419 VGGGTGFDKNGD
+3419 
-3431 VTAPTYTIDGK
+3431 
-3442 EYHNVNDAL
+3442 
-3451 QAAAKSGGDG
+3451 
-3461 SSGTD
+3461 
-3466 PNAVAYDGELKDK
+3466 
-3479 VTLAGQNGTT
+3479 
-3489 LSNVAAG
+3489 
-3496 KADTDAVNVSQ
+3496 
-3507 LKSSGLIDKDGNAA
+3507 
-3521 AALTYDKNEDGTP
+3521 
-3534 NFTSATLAGDGGT
+3534 
-3547 TLTNVKAGAL
+3547 
-3557 SATSTDA
+3557 
-3564 VNGSQLFA
+3564 
-3572 TNENLGN
+3572 
-3579 LKDSLTDGGVID
+3579 
-3591 KTTGESLAVVYD
+3591 
-3603 STSKDK
+3603 
-3609 LTLAGG
+3609 
-3615 QTGTTLSNV
+3615 
-3624 KAGTADM
+3624 
-3631 DAVNVS
+3631 
-3637 QLKSSGLIGEN
+3637 
-3648 GKALAAVTYD
+3648 
-3658 THTDGTTNF
+3658 
-3667 ASVTFGG
+3667 
-3674 MNAGV
+3674 
-3679 PVALHNVA
+3679 
-3687 AGKVSTDAVNVS
+3687 
-3699 QLKGVTDIIGG
+3699 
-3710 GAGIDADGKVT
+3710 
-3721 SPVYNVDGKDY
+3721 
-3732 VSVGDAIKALEQ
+3732 
-3744 REGGTGNGT
+3744 
-3753 NPNAVAYDDATK
+3753 
-3765 AAVTLAGE
+3765 
-3773 KGTVL
+3773 
-3778 RNVADGSLAEFS
+3778 
-3790 TEAVNGGQV
+3790 
-3799 NFLASSIADSLGG
+3799 
-3812 GAKFDPVTG
+3812 
-3821 DISAPTY
+3821 
-3828 ELTAA
+3828 
-3833 DGLTNTYDN
+3833 
-3842 VGDAFK
+3842 
-3848 HVDER
+3848 
-3853 VSTHTKQIDTLEK
+3853 
-3866 GVANAVQYDDAT
+3866 
-3878 HAAVTFGGA
+3878 
-3887 GAAPV
+3887 
-3892 MLKNVADGVDETD
+3892 
-3905 AVNVRQLRSAGLVG
+3905 
-3919 EDGKLQSAVVYDKNA
+3919 
-3934 DGTTNYGSVTL
+3934 
-3945 GGVGA
+3945 
-3950 ATPVALHNVA
+3950 
-3960 AGKAATDAVNVSQ
+3960 
-3973 LSGVTDALGGG
+3973 
-3984 AKIDEE
+3984 
-3990 TGKVVAPTYDV
+3990 
-4001 GGNTFHNA
+4001 
-4009 GDALTNIDNRVTQI
+4009 
-4023 QDNLGEATKLV
+4023 
-4034 GAVAYDKNGDGTVNF
+4034 
-4049 NTVTLGNGLS
+4049 
-4059 TGPVVLTNVAD
+4059 
-4070 GKSQYDAVNYGQF
+4070 
-4083 SKLEGRVSN
+4083 
-4092 IDERLNTVTTP
+4092 
-4103 GGNNSGNDGESGSNL
+4103 
-4118 IGGTGGSGKDS
+4118 
-4129 AEIVAAKPGNGN
+4129 
-4141 GNIAV
+4141 
-4146 GSGSQIVDGKN
+4146 
-4157 NAAAIGAGSKVSADN
+4157 
-4172 GTALGQGASVSS
+4172 
-4184 GADNSVALGQGSQAT
+4184 
-4199 EANTVSVG
+4199 
-4207 SDGHERRI
+4207 
-4215 VNVADGVKATDA
+4215 
-4227 VSKGQFDRALGGMQG
+4227 
-4242 QINDISRNAYSG
+4242 
-4254 IAAATALTMIPGVD
+4254 
-4268 PGKTLSFGIG
+4268 
-4278 GGSYKGYQAVA
+4278 
-4289 LGGEARITENLKMRA
+4289 
-4304 GVGLSSGGNTYGV
+4304 
-4317 GASYQW
+4317 

>member
-1 MGSAYADEVDAADP
+1 MNKSYRVVWNASTSTWCAASEIARGRSKSSRSAKSKIAVAAALVVASMGSAYADEVDAADP

-154 ATAESSLAIG
+154 AAAESSLAIG

-352 QSLKDSGVIDPSTGE
+352 QSLTNSGLIDPSTGE

-572 SGARASGMNSI
+572 SGARASGVNSI

-672 MNGRDPTMG
+672 MNGRDPNAG

-864 VTNALGGGAAIGTDG
+864 VTNALGGGAGIGTDG

-981 KSATLAGDGGT
+981 KSATLAGEGGT

-1044 VVYDSTTKDKVT
+1044 VVYDSATKDKVT
-1056 LAGGKTGTTLSNVK
+1056 LAGGATGTTLSNVK

-1101 YDKNTDGTTNY
+1101 YDKNTDGTPNY

-1203 TADMDAVNVSQLKSS
+1203 TADLDAVNVSQLKSS

-1426 DSTTKDKVT
+1426 DSTTKDK
-1435 LAGGTTGTTL
+1435 
-1445 SNVKAGT
+1445 
-1452 ADMDAVNVSQ
+1452 
-1462 LKSSGLVGEDGKS
+1462 
-1475 RAAVT
+1475 
-1480 YDKNTDGTP
+1480 
-1489 NYKSAT
+1489 
-1495 LAGEGGTTLTNV
+1495 
-1507 KAGALS
+1507 
-1513 ATSTDAVNG
+1513 
-1522 SQLFATNEN
+1522 
-1531 LGNLKDTLT
+1531 
-1540 DGGVI
+1540 
-1545 DKTTGESLAVVYDS
+1545 
-1559 TTKDKVTL
+1559 
-1567 AGGKTGTTLSNVKAG
+1567 
-1582 TADLDAVNVSQLK
+1582 
-1595 SSGLI
+1595 
-1600 DGDGKS
+1600 
-1606 IAAVT
+1606 
-1611 YDKKTDGTP
+1611 
-1620 NYNSVTLGRGKS
+1620 
-1632 TGPVTL
+1632 
-1638 SNVAQG
+1638 
-1644 KAGTDAVNVDQ
+1644 
-1655 LTKAIGDVEGGMNP
+1655 
-1669 LAVSYDSVTKD
+1669 
-1680 KVTLAGGTTGTTLT
+1680 
-1694 NVAAGKVSADSKDA
+1694 
-1708 VNGSQLH
+1708 
-1715 GTAQSVADALGGG
+1715 
-1728 SAVDENGKL
+1728 
-1737 KAPTYTL
+1737 
-1744 ADPADDTKKVDYHTV
+1744 
-1759 GDALEN
+1759 
-1765 LDGRVASNT
+1765 
-1774 GDITHIKNQFTNTGL
+1774 
-1789 VDADGDTRAAVTY
+1789 
-1802 DKNKDGTPNYQ
+1802 
-1813 SATLAG
+1813 
-1819 KGGTKLTNVAAGTA
+1819 
-1833 DLDAVNV
+1833 
-1840 SQLKSSGLV
+1840 
-1849 GEDGKS
+1849 
-1855 RAAITYDKNTDGTPN
+1855 
-1870 YKSATLAGEGGT
+1870 
-1882 TLTNVKAG
+1882 
-1890 ALSATSTD
+1890 
-1898 AVNGSQLFATNENLG
+1898 
-1913 NLKDTLTDG
+1913 
-1922 GVIDKTTGES
+1922 
-1932 LAVVYDSTTKD
+1932 
-1943 KVTLAGGKTGTT
+1943 
-1955 LSNVKAGTAD
+1955 
-1965 MDAVNVSQL
+1965 
-1974 KSSGLIDGDGKS
+1974 
-1986 IAAVTYD
+1986 
-1993 KKTDGTP
+1993 
-2000 NYNSVT
+2000 
-2006 LGGGKS
+2006 
-2012 TGPVT
+2012 
-2017 LSNVAQGK
+2017 
-2025 ANTDA
+2025 
-2030 VNVEQLTKAIS
+2030 
-2041 DVEGGMNPLAVSY
+2041 
-2054 DSVTK
+2054 
-2059 DKVTLAGGT
+2059 
-2068 TGTTL
+2068 
-2073 TNVKAGT
+2073 
-2080 ADMDAVNVS
+2080 
-2089 QLKSSGLVGED
+2089 
-2100 GKSLAAIT
+2100 
-2108 YDKNTDGTPNY
+2108 
-2119 KSATLA
+2119 
-2125 GEGGTTLTNVKAGA
+2125 
-2139 LSATSTDAV
+2139 
-2148 NGSQLFATNENLGNL
+2148 
-2163 KDTLTDGGVIDKTT
+2163 
-2177 GESLA
+2177 
-2182 VVYDSTTKD
+2182 
-2191 KVTLAGKTGT
+2191 
-2201 TLSNVKAGTADMDAV
+2201 
-2216 NVSQLKSSGLVGEDG
+2216 
-2231 KSRAAVTYDKNTD
+2231 
-2244 GTPNYKSAT
+2244 
-2253 LAGEGGTTLTNV
+2253 
-2265 KAGALSATSTDA
+2265 
-2277 VNGSQLFATNEN
+2277 
-2289 LGNLKDTLT
+2289 
-2298 DGGVID
+2298 
-2304 KTTGES
+2304 
-2310 LAVVYDSTTKDKVT
+2310 
-2324 LAGGKTGTTLS
+2324 
-2335 NVKAGTADL
+2335 
-2344 DAVNVSQLKSSGLI
+2344 
-2358 DGDGKSI
+2358 
-2365 AAVTY
+2365 
-2370 DKKTDGTPNYNSVTL
+2370 
-2385 GGGKS
+2385 
-2390 TGPVTLSN
+2390 
-2398 VAKGKVG
+2398 
-2405 TDAVNVDQLTDA
+2405 
-2417 LRDVEGG
+2417 
-2424 LNPLAVA
+2424 
-2431 YDTVKKDKVTL
+2431 
-2442 AGEGGTTLSN
+2442 
-2452 VKAGTKDMDAV
+2452 
-2463 NVSQLK
+2463 
-2469 SSGLVDGDGKSR
+2469 
-2481 AAITYDKNAD
+2481 
-2491 GTPNYKSATLAGVGG
+2491 
-2506 TKLSNVA
+2506 
-2513 DGKEDKD
+2513 
-2520 AVNVSQLKS
+2520 
-2529 TGLIGEDGKTLAAV
+2529 
-2543 TYDKNADGTPNYKSA
+2543 
-2558 TLAGEGGTTLSNVKA
+2558 
-2573 GTKDMDAV
+2573 
-2581 NVSQLK
+2581 
-2587 SSGLVD
+2587 
-2593 GDGKSRAAI
+2593 
-2602 TYDKNADG
+2602 
-2610 TPKYTSATLAGV
+2610 
-2622 GGTKLSNVAD
+2622 
-2632 GKEDKDAVNVSQLKS
+2632 
-2647 TGLIGEDGK
+2647 
-2656 TLAAVTYDK
+2656 
-2665 NADGTPNYK
+2665 
-2674 SATLAGEGG
+2674 
-2683 TTLSN
+2683 
-2688 VKAGTKDMDAVN
+2688 
-2700 VSQLKSSGL
+2700 
-2709 VDGDGKSRA
+2709 
-2718 AITYDKNA
+2718 
-2726 DGTPNYKSAT
+2726 
-2736 LAGVGGTK
+2736 
-2744 LSNVA
+2744 
-2749 DGKEDKD
+2749 
-2756 AVNVSQLK
+2756 
-2764 STGLIGEDGKS
+2764 
-2775 RAAVTYDKNADGT
+2775 
-2788 PKYTSATL
+2788 
-2796 AGEGGTTLSNVKAG
+2796 
-2810 TKDMDAVNVSQL
+2810 
-2822 KSSGLVDGDGK
+2822 
-2833 SRAAITYDKN
+2833 
-2843 ADGTPKYTSATLAG
+2843 
-2857 VGGTKLSNVAD
+2857 
-2868 GKEDKDAVNV
+2868 
-2878 SQLKSTGLIG
+2878 
-2888 EDGKSLAAVTYDK
+2888 
-2901 NKDGTANHESVT
+2901 
-2913 LAGKAGTKLT
+2913 
-2923 NVKAAELSATSMDAV
+2923 
-2938 NGSQLFAT
+2938 
-2946 NESLGNLKDALTDGG
+2946 
-2961 VIDEKTGES
+2961 
-2970 LAVVYDSTSKDKVT
+2970 
-2984 LAGGKTGT
+2984 
-2992 TLSNVKA
+2992 
-2999 GTADMDAV
+2999 
-3007 NVSQLKSSGLIDGD
+3007 
-3021 GKSIAAVTYDRN
+3021 
-3033 TDGTPN
+3033 
-3039 YNSVTLGGGKS
+3039 
-3050 TGPVTLSNVAQGKA
+3050 
-3064 GTDAV
+3064 
-3069 NVDQLNNLED
+3069 
-3079 SLVNGAVKLKYIK
+3079 
-3092 VNSEGREAIARGPES
+3092 
-3107 VAIGANAWATRPQ
+3107 
-3120 AMALGSGSRA
+3120 
-3130 NGVNSVAI
+3130 
-3138 GYNSV
+3138 
-3143 ADDDNTVAVGN
+3143 
-3154 VGEERRVVHLAA
+3154 
-3166 GVDDTDAVNMRQLT
+3166 
-3180 DAMHSAN
+3180 
-3187 TKLDAKMTRMVRDVE
+3187 
-3202 SKPGSF
+3202 
-3208 VAIDGLGAD
+3208 
-3217 GSMTNIAS
+3217 
-3225 MNGRNP
+3225 
-3231 NMGTAA
+3231 
-3237 AIGVGSGASGINS
+3237 
-3250 IAVGLQAV
+3250 
-3258 SNSDHSVAI
+3258 
-3267 GSIAQT
+3267 
-3273 GVDQPYAV
+3273 
-3281 AMGSM
+3281 
-3286 VTTNGAGALA
+3286 
-3296 IGSRAKANADNAVAV
+3296 
-3311 GNNGVVAVGK
+3311 
-3321 SSIAIG
+3321 
-3327 DKAMTNAGTVNS
+3327 
-3339 IAIGTNANVQ
+3339 
-3349 QNVADAIALG
+3349 
-3359 ANSQALSSNS
+3359 
-3369 VALGAN
+3369 
-3375 SIANRANALSIGK
+3375 
-3388 AGAERQ
+3388 
-3394 IVNVAKGTQD
+3394 
-3404 TDAVSLAQLKGLADV
+3404 
-3419 VGGGTGFDKNGD
+3419 
-3431 VTAPTYTIDGK
+3431 
-3442 EYHNVNDAL
+3442 
-3451 QAAAKSGGDG
+3451 
-3461 SSGTD
+3461 
-3466 PNAVAYDGELKDK
+3466 
-3479 VTLAGQNGTT
+3479 
-3489 LSNVAAG
+3489 
-3496 KADTDAVNVSQ
+3496 
-3507 LKSSGLIDKDGNAA
+3507 
-3521 AALTYDKNEDGTP
+3521 
-3534 NFTSATLAGDGGT
+3534 
-3547 TLTNVKAGAL
+3547 
-3557 SATSTDA
+3557 
-3564 VNGSQLFA
+3564 
-3572 TNENLGN
+3572 
-3579 LKDSLTDGGVID
+3579 
-3591 KTTGESLAVVYD
+3591 
-3603 STSKDK
+3603 
-3609 LTLAGG
+3609 
-3615 QTGTTLSNV
+3615 
-3624 KAGTADM
+3624 
-3631 DAVNVS
+3631 
-3637 QLKSSGLIGEN
+3637 
-3648 GKALAAVTYD
+3648 
-3658 THTDGTTNF
+3658 
-3667 ASVTFGG
+3667 
-3674 MNAGV
+3674 
-3679 PVALHNVA
+3679 
-3687 AGKVSTDAVNVS
+3687 
-3699 QLKGVTDIIGG
+3699 
-3710 GAGIDADGKVT
+3710 
-3721 SPVYNVDGKDY
+3721 
-3732 VSVGDAIKALEQ
+3732 
-3744 REGGTGNGT
+3744 
-3753 NPNAVAYDDATK
+3753 
-3765 AAVTLAGE
+3765 
-3773 KGTVL
+3773 
-3778 RNVADGSLAEFS
+3778 
-3790 TEAVNGGQV
+3790 
-3799 NFLASSIADSLGG
+3799 
-3812 GAKFDPVTG
+3812 
-3821 DISAPTY
+3821 
-3828 ELTAA
+3828 
-3833 DGLTNTYDN
+3833 
-3842 VGDAFK
+3842 
-3848 HVDER
+3848 
-3853 VSTHTKQIDTLEK
+3853 
-3866 GVANAVQYDDAT
+3866 
-3878 HAAVTFGGA
+3878 
-3887 GAAPV
+3887 
-3892 MLKNVADGVDETD
+3892 
-3905 AVNVRQLRSAGLVG
+3905 
-3919 EDGKLQSAVVYDKNA
+3919 
-3934 DGTTNYGSVTL
+3934 
-3945 GGVGA
+3945 
-3950 ATPVALHNVA
+3950 
-3960 AGKAATDAVNVSQ
+3960 
-3973 LSGVTDALGGG
+3973 
-3984 AKIDEE
+3984 
-3990 TGKVVAPTYDV
+3990 
-4001 GGNTFHNA
+4001 
-4009 GDALTNIDNRVTQI
+4009 
-4023 QDNLGEATKLV
+4023 
-4034 GAVAYDKNGDGTVNF
+4034 
-4049 NTVTLGNGLS
+4049 
-4059 TGPVVLTNVAD
+4059 
-4070 GKSQYDAVNYGQF
+4070 
-4083 SKLEGRVSN
+4083 
-4092 IDERLNTVTTP
+4092 
-4103 GGNNSGNDGESGSNL
+4103 
-4118 IGGTGGSGKDS
+4118 
-4129 AEIVAAKPGNGN
+4129 
-4141 GNIAV
+4141 
-4146 GSGSQIVDGKN
+4146 
-4157 NAAAIGAGSKVSADN
+4157 
-4172 GTALGQGASVSS
+4172 
-4184 GADNSVALGQGSQAT
+4184 
-4199 EANTVSVG
+4199 
-4207 SDGHERRI
+4207 
-4215 VNVADGVKATDA
+4215 
-4227 VSKGQFDRALGGMQG
+4227 
-4242 QINDISRNAYSG
+4242 
-4254 IAAATALTMIPGVD
+4254 
-4268 PGKTLSFGIG
+4268 
-4278 GGSYKGYQAVA
+4278 
-4289 LGGEARITENLKMRA
+4289 
-4304 GVGLSSGGNTYGV
+4304 
-4317 GASYQW
+4317 

>member
-15 VLDDPTHL
+15 TLDDPVRL
-23 TDVKQEDQ
+23 TDSKPADPAA
-31 KTLKRSGLDTRVVVP
+31 LKRGAPDTRAVVS

-56 KGDGTDNASATG
+56 KGDGTDNASAMG
-68 DNSIAIGASA
+68 ENSIAIGSSA
-78 STRPATSG
+78 STRPSATG
-86 LGGAVAIGNKAT
+86 LGGAVAVGNAAT

-105 FGANASALGEEGAI
+105 LGAKASALGDEGAI
-119 ALGTGANAGGKSS
+119 ALGAGANASGKAS

-137 EAQATG
+137 EAQAAG

-154 ATAESSLAIG
+154 ANAESALAIG

-170 RAGTM
+170 RQGTM

-208 SEADRDNTVSVGTAG
+208 SEADRDQTVSVGTAG
-223 FERQIVNVG
+223 FERQIINVG
-232 RGTQATDAVNIAQLK
+232 RGTQATDAVNVAQLK
-247 DVTATLGGN
+247 GVTEALGGN
-256 AAVDAT
+256 ATVGAD

-278 NVGDALLAASESGGG
+278 NVGDALLAASASGGG
-293 SANAVEYD
+293 AENAVEYD
-301 STTKNSVTLGGTGS
+301 SDAKNSVTLGGTG
-315 AAVKLTNVR
+315 AAVVKLTNVR
-324 AATLAANSTDAVNG
+324 AATLSSTSTDAVNG

-352 QSLKDSGVIDPSTGE
+352 QSLNDSGLIDPSTGE

-374 DATKSTVALGGTGG
+374 NATKSTVSLGGTGG
-388 TVVTNVKAGKVASAS
+388 TVLTNVKAGRIASAS

-425 QTTVNTDGTLSK
+425 ESAVNADGTISK
-437 PTYKVGDKTF
+437 PAYKVGDKTYS
-447 NNVGDALQAAAASG
+447 NVGDALQAAAAA

-477 GKTSVTL
+477 GKASVTL
-484 GGAGASNPV
+484 GGAGASTPV
-493 SLKNVATGQA
+493 ALKNVATGQA

-515 GMSDVKDEIKKD
+515 GMSDVKDEIKQD
-527 LGDGTLNM
+527 LGNGTLNM
-535 KYIKVNAAGMQANAL
+535 KYIKVNATGMQANAL

-592 DANTVSIGDVGATRR
+592 GANTVSIGDVGATRR

-625 LTNVMHSANTKL
+625 LTDAMHSANTKL

-650 KPGSFVAVEGLGADG
+650 KPGSFVAIEGLGADG
-665 SSPNIAS
+665 SLPNIAS
-672 MNGRDPTMG
+672 MNGRDPNMG

-691 AGGLN
+691 AGGIN

-864 VTNALGGGAAIGTDG
+864 VTNALGGGAGIGTDG

-926 AGGATGTTLSNVKA
+926 AGGTTGTTLSNVKA

-958 IGEDGKSLAAIT
+958 IGEDGKSI
-970 YDKNTDGTPNY
+970 
-981 KSATLAGDGGT
+981 
-992 TLTNVKAGALSATS
+992 
-1006 TDAVNG
+1006 
-1012 SQLFATNE
+1012 
-1020 NLGNLKDTLT
+1020 
-1030 DGGVIDKTTGESLA
+1030 
-1044 VVYDSTTKDKVT
+1044 
-1056 LAGGKTGTTLSNVK
+1056 
-1070 AGTADM
+1070 
-1076 DAVNVSQLK
+1076 
-1085 SSGLVGE
+1085 
-1092 DGKSRAAIT
+1092 
-1101 YDKNTDGTTNY
+1101 
-1112 KSATLA
+1112 
-1118 GEGGTTLTN
+1118 
-1127 VKAGAL
+1127 
-1133 SATSTDAV
+1133 
-1141 NGSQLFATNENLGNL
+1141 
-1156 KDTLT
+1156 
-1161 DGGVIDKTTGES
+1161 
-1173 LAVVYDS
+1173 
-1180 TTKDK
+1180 
-1185 VTLAG
+1185 
-1190 GKTGTTLSNVKAG
+1190 
-1203 TADMDAVNVSQLKSS
+1203 
-1218 GLIDGDGKSIAA
+1218 
-1230 VTYDK
+1230 
-1235 KTDGTPNYNSVTLG
+1235 
-1249 GGKSTGPVT
+1249 
-1258 LSNVAQGKANTD
+1258 
-1270 AVNVEQLT
+1270 
-1278 KAISDVE
+1278 
-1285 GGMNPLAVSY
+1285 
-1295 DSVTKDKVTLAGGTT
+1295 
-1310 GTTLTNV
+1310 
-1317 KAGTAD
+1317 
-1323 MDAVNVSQLKSSGL
+1323 
-1337 VGEDG
+1337 
-1342 KSLAAI
+1342 
-1348 TYDKNTDGT
+1348 
-1357 PNYKSATLAGDGG
+1357 
-1370 TTLTNVK
+1370 
-1377 AGALSATSTDAV
+1377 
-1389 NGSQLFAT
+1389 
-1397 NENLGNLKDTLTDGG
+1397 
-1412 VIDKTTGESLAVVY
+1412 
-1426 DSTTKDKVT
+1426 
-1435 LAGGTTGTTL
+1435 
-1445 SNVKAGT
+1445 
-1452 ADMDAVNVSQ
+1452 
-1462 LKSSGLVGEDGKS
+1462 
-1475 RAAVT
+1475 
-1480 YDKNTDGTP
+1480 
-1489 NYKSAT
+1489 
-1495 LAGEGGTTLTNV
+1495 
-1507 KAGALS
+1507 
-1513 ATSTDAVNG
+1513 
-1522 SQLFATNEN
+1522 
-1531 LGNLKDTLT
+1531 
-1540 DGGVI
+1540 
-1545 DKTTGESLAVVYDS
+1545 
-1559 TTKDKVTL
+1559 
-1567 AGGKTGTTLSNVKAG
+1567 
-1582 TADLDAVNVSQLK
+1582 
-1595 SSGLI
+1595 
-1600 DGDGKS
+1600 
-1606 IAAVT
+1606 
-1611 YDKKTDGTP
+1611 
-1620 NYNSVTLGRGKS
+1620 
-1632 TGPVTL
+1632 
-1638 SNVAQG
+1638 
-1644 KAGTDAVNVDQ
+1644 
-1655 LTKAIGDVEGGMNP
+1655 
-1669 LAVSYDSVTKD
+1669 
-1680 KVTLAGGTTGTTLT
+1680 
-1694 NVAAGKVSADSKDA
+1694 
-1708 VNGSQLH
+1708 
-1715 GTAQSVADALGGG
+1715 
-1728 SAVDENGKL
+1728 
-1737 KAPTYTL
+1737 
-1744 ADPADDTKKVDYHTV
+1744 
-1759 GDALEN
+1759 
-1765 LDGRVASNT
+1765 
-1774 GDITHIKNQFTNTGL
+1774 
-1789 VDADGDTRAAVTY
+1789 
-1802 DKNKDGTPNYQ
+1802 
-1813 SATLAG
+1813 
-1819 KGGTKLTNVAAGTA
+1819 
-1833 DLDAVNV
+1833 
-1840 SQLKSSGLV
+1840 
-1849 GEDGKS
+1849 
-1855 RAAITYDKNTDGTPN
+1855 AAITYDKNTDGTPN

-2068 TGTTL
+2068 TGTKL
-2073 TNVKAGT
+2073 SNVKAGT

-2089 QLKSSGLVGED
+2089 QLKSSGLIGED
-2100 GKSLAAIT
+2100 GKSIAAVT

-2191 KVTLAGKTGT
+2191 KVTLAGGKTGT

-2335 NVKAGTADL
+2335 NVAAGTADMDAVNVSQLKSSGLVGEDGKSRAAVTYDKNTDGTPNYKSATLAGEGGTTLTNVKAGALSATSTDAVNGSQLFATNENLGNLKDTLTDGGVIDKTTGESLAVVYDSTTKDKVTLAGGKTGTTLSNVKAGTADMDAVNVSQL
-2344 DAVNVSQLKSSGLI
+2344 KSSGLIDGDGKSIAAVTYDKKTDGMPNYNSVTLGGGKSTGPVTLSNVAQGKAGTDAVNVDQLTKAIGDVEGGMNPLAVSYDSMSKDKVTLAGGKTGTMLTNVAAGKVSADSKDAVNGSQLHGTAQSVADALGGRSAVDENGKLKAPTYTLADPADDTKKVDYHTVGDALENLDGRVASNTGDITHIKNQFTNTGLVDADGDTRAAVTYDKNKDGTPNYQSATLAGKGGTKLTNVAAGTADTDAVNVSQLKSSGLVGEDGKSRAAVTYDKNTDGTPNYKSATLAGEGGTTLTNVKAGALSATSTDAVNGSQLFATNENLGNLKDTLTDGGVIDKTTGESLAVVYDSTTKDKVTLAGGKTGTTLSNVKAGTADMDAVNVSQLKSSGLI

-2424 LNPLAVA
+2424 MNPLAVA
-2431 YDTVKKDKVTL
+2431 YDTAKKDKVTL
-2442 AGEGGTTLSN
+2442 AGEGGTKLSN
-2452 VKAGTKDMDAV
+2452 VKAGTADMDAV

-2469 SSGLVDGDGKSR
+2469 SSGLVGEDGKSR
-2481 AAITYDKNAD
+2481 
-2491 GTPNYKSATLAGVGG
+2491 
-2506 TKLSNVA
+2506 
-2513 DGKEDKD
+2513 
-2520 AVNVSQLKS
+2520 
-2529 TGLIGEDGKTLAAV
+2529 AAV
-2543 TYDKNADGTPNYKSA
+2543 TYDKNADGTPNYTSA
-2558 TLAGEGGTTLSNVKA
+2558 TLAGEGGTKLLNVKA
-2573 GTKDMDAV
+2573 GTADTDAV

-2587 SSGLVD
+2587 SSGLV
-2593 GDGKSRAAI
+2593 
-2602 TYDKNADG
+2602 
-2610 TPKYTSATLAGV
+2610 
-2622 GGTKLSNVAD
+2622 
-2632 GKEDKDAVNVSQLKS
+2632 
-2647 TGLIGEDGK
+2647 
-2656 TLAAVTYDK
+2656 
-2665 NADGTPNYK
+2665 
-2674 SATLAGEGG
+2674 
-2683 TTLSN
+2683 
-2688 VKAGTKDMDAVN
+2688 
-2700 VSQLKSSGL
+2700 
-2709 VDGDGKSRA
+2709 
-2718 AITYDKNA
+2718 
-2726 DGTPNYKSAT
+2726 
-2736 LAGVGGTK
+2736 
-2744 LSNVA
+2744 
-2749 DGKEDKD
+2749 
-2756 AVNVSQLK
+2756 
-2764 STGLIGEDGKS
+2764 GEDGKS

-2833 SRAAITYDKN
+2833 SRAAVTYDKN
-2843 ADGTPKYTSATLAG
+2843 ADGTPNYTSATLAG
-2857 VGGTKLSNVAD
+2857 EGGTKLSNVKAGTADMDAVNVSQLKSTGLIGDDGKTLAAVTYDKKADGTPNYKSATLAGEGGTKLSNVAD
-2868 GKEDKDAVNV
+2868 GKADKDAVNVSQLKSSGLIGEDGKSLAAVTYDKNADGTPNYKSATLAGEGGTKLSNVKAGTADMDAVNV

-2888 EDGKSLAAVTYDK
+2888 EDGKSRAAVTYDK
-2901 NKDGTANHESVT
+2901 NADGTPNYKSATLAGEGGTKLSNVKAGTADADAVNVSQLKSSGLIDGDGKSIAAVTYDKNADGTPNYKRATLAGEGGTTLSNVAAGKADKDAVNVSQLKSSGLIGEDGKSIAAVTYDKNTDGTANHESVT
-2913 LAGKAGTKLT
+2913 LAGKTGTKLT

-2984 LAGGKTGT
+2984 LAGDKTGT

-2999 GTADMDAV
+2999 GTADLDAV
-3007 NVSQLKSSGLIDGD
+3007 NVSQLKSSGLIDED
-3021 GKSIAAVTYDRN
+3021 GKSIAAVTYDKKA
-3033 TDGTPN
+3033 DGTTN
-3039 YNSVTLGGGKS
+3039 YGSVTLGGGKS
-3050 TGPVTLSNVAQGKA
+3050 TGPVTLSNVAAGKA

-3069 NVDQLNNLED
+3069 NVDQLNDLED
-3079 SLVNGAVKLKYIK
+3079 SLVNGAIRLKYIK
-3092 VNSEGREAIARGPES
+3092 VNSEGRDAIARGPES

-3166 GVDDTDAVNMRQLT
+3166 GVDDTDAVNMKQLT

-3208 VAIDGLGAD
+3208 VAIEGLGAD
-3217 GSMTNIAS
+3217 GSMPNIAS
-3225 MNGRNP
+3225 MNGRDP
-3231 NMGTAA
+3231 KMGTAA

-3296 IGSRAKANADNAVAV
+3296 IGSRAKANAENAVAV

-3327 DKAMTNAGTVNS
+3327 DKAMTKAGTVNS

-3375 SIANRANALSIGK
+3375 SLADRANALSIGS

-3394 IVNVAKGTQD
+3394 IIHVAKGTQN
-3404 TDAVSLAQLKGLADV
+3404 TDAVNLAQLKGLADV
-3419 VGGGTGFDKNGD
+3419 VGGGTGFDANGD

-3451 QAAAKSGGDG
+3451 QAAAKSGNDG
-3461 SSGTD
+3461 GNGTD
-3466 PNAVAYDGELKDK
+3466 PNAVAYDGAQKDL

-3496 KADTDAVNVSQ
+3496 KAD
-3507 LKSSGLIDKDGNAA
+3507 
-3521 AALTYDKNEDGTP
+3521 
-3534 NFTSATLAGDGGT
+3534 
-3547 TLTNVKAGAL
+3547 
-3557 SATSTDA
+3557 
-3564 VNGSQLFA
+3564 
-3572 TNENLGN
+3572 
-3579 LKDSLTDGGVID
+3579 
-3591 KTTGESLAVVYD
+3591 
-3603 STSKDK
+3603 
-3609 LTLAGG
+3609 
-3615 QTGTTLSNV
+3615 
-3624 KAGTADM
+3624 M

-3637 QLKSSGLIGEN
+3637 QLKSSGLIGEDGKSVAAVTYEKN
-3648 GKALAAVTYD
+3648 ADGTPNYKSVKLAGEGGTILSNVAAGNADTDAVNVSQLKSSGLIGDDGKSIAAVTYDRNLDGTTNYGSVSLGGGKTADPVTLSNVAKGKTGTDAVNVDQLTDAIRDVEGGMNPLALAYDNVSKDKATLAGQGGTTLSNVAAGKADMDAVNVAQLKSSGLIGESGKSLSAVTYD
-3658 THTDGTTNF
+3658 THADGSTNF

-3674 MNAGV
+3674 VNAGV
-3679 PVALHNVA
+3679 PVALHNIA
-3687 AGKVSTDAVNVS
+3687 AGKASTDAVNVS
-3699 QLKGVTDIIGG
+3699 QLKGVTDAIGG
-3710 GAGIDADGKVT
+3710 GSGIDADGKVT
-3721 SPVYNVDGKDY
+3721 APVYSVDGKDY
-3732 VSVGDAIKALEQ
+3732 ASVGDAIKALEQ
-3744 REGGTGNGT
+3744 REGGAGNGAT
-3753 NPNAVAYDDATK
+3753 PNAVAYDDAAKST
-3765 AAVTLAGE
+3765 VTLAGAQ
-3773 KGTVL
+3773 GTVI
-3778 RNVADGSLAEFS
+3778 RNVADGSVAQDS
-3790 TEAVNGGQV
+3790 TEAINGSQL
-3799 NFLASSIADSLGG
+3799 NFVAQSIADSLGG
-3812 GAKFDPVTG
+3812 GAKVDPVTG
-3821 DISAPTY
+3821 DVSAPVY
-3828 ELTAA
+3828 ELTEA
-3833 DGLTNTYDN
+3833 DGSKMQYDN
-3842 VGDAFK
+3842 VGDAFT
-3848 HVDER
+3848 HLDDR
-3853 VSTHTKQIDTLEK
+3853 VSSNTTQIETLQK

-3878 HAAVTFGGA
+3878 HASVTLGGV
-3887 GAAPV
+3887 GSAPV
-3892 MLKNVADGVDETD
+3892 TLKNVSDGVDETD

-3919 EDGKLQSAVVYDKNA
+3919 EDGTLQSAVVYDKNA

-3984 AKIDEE
+3984 AKVDEE
-3990 TGKVVAPTYDV
+3990 TGKVIAPTYDV

-4049 NTVTLGNGLS
+4049 NKVTLGNGLS
-4059 TGPVVLTNVAD
+4059 SGPVVLTNVAD

-4083 SKLEGRVSN
+4083 SKLEGRVN
-4092 IDERLNTVTTP
+4092 DIDDRLHAATKP
-4103 GGNNSGNDGESGSNL
+4103 GDGNNGNNGGSGNNGNGL
-4118 IGGTGGSGKDS
+4118 INGTGGSGEKA
-4129 AEIVAAKPGNGN
+4129 AEILAAKPGTGN
-4141 GNIAV
+4141 GNVAAGSDSMIA
-4146 GSGSQIVDGKN
+4146 DGKHN
-4157 NAAAIGAGSKVSADN
+4157 STAIGAGSKVQAEG
-4172 GTALGQGASVSS
+4172 GTAIGHGATVSS
-4184 GADNSVALGQGSQAT
+4184 GATNSVALGEGSKAT

-4289 LGGEARITENLKMRA
+4289 MGGEARITENLKMRA
-4304 GVGLSSGGNTYGV
+4304 GVGLSSGGNTFGV

>member
-1 MGSAYADEVDAADP
+1 MNKSYRVVWNASTSTWCAASEIARGRSKSSSSSKSKIAAAAALVVASMGSAYADEVDAADP
-15 VLDDPTHL
+15 TLDERTHL
-23 TDVKQEDQ
+23 ADVKQNPQ
-31 KTLKRSGLDTRVVVP
+31 TLKRSVPDTRAVVS

-56 KGDGTDNASATG
+56 RGDGTDNASAMG
-68 DNSIAIGASA
+68 ENSIAIGSSA
-78 STRPATSG
+78 KTRPSTSG
-86 LGGAVAIGNKAT
+86 LSGAVAIGTAAT

-119 ALGTGANAGGKSS
+119 ALGAAANAGGKSS

-154 ATAESSLAIG
+154 ATAESALAIG
-164 DSSMAT
+164 DSSMAA

-175 AIGSQAAAAAENAI
+175 AIGSQAAAAADNAI

-256 AAVDAT
+256 AAVDAS

-273 TKTYD
+273 SKTYD
-278 NVGDALLAASESGGG
+278 NVGDALLAASASGGG
-293 SANAVEYD
+293 SENAVEYD
-301 STTKNSVTLGGTGS
+301 STAKNSVTLGGTGS

-324 AATLAANSTDAVNG
+324 AATLSANSTDAVNG
-338 AQLFATNNRVTNVE
+338 AQLFATNNRVTDVE
-352 QSLKDSGVIDPSTGE
+352 KSLNDSGLIDPSTGE
-367 SLAVVYN
+367 SLAVVYK

-388 TVVTNVKAGKVASAS
+388 TIVTNVKAGKVASAS

-425 QTTVNTDGTLSK
+425 ETIVNTDGTLSK

-461 GGAGG
+461 GAGG

-484 GGAGASNPV
+484 GGTGATKPV

-527 LGDGTLNM
+527 LGDGTLDM
-535 KYIKVNAAGMQANAL
+535 KYIKVNATGMQANAL
-550 GKNSVAIGSQANAT
+550 GKNSVAIGSQAMAT
-564 NVDTLAIG
+564 NTDTLAIG
-572 SGARASGMNSI
+572 SGARATGR
-583 AIGVNSVAA
+583 NSVAIGINSVA
-592 DANTVSIGDVGATRR
+592 SGANTVSVGDTAATRR

-613 GVDDTDAVNMKQ
+613 GVDETDAVTMHQ
-625 LTNVMHSANTKL
+625 LTNAMQTANKRMQR
-637 DAKMTRMVRDVES
+637 MTRDVES
-650 KPGSFVAVEGLGADG
+650 KPGTFVAIEGMGADG
-665 SSPNIAS
+665 TMPNVAS
-672 MNGRDPTMG
+672 INGTDPTLG
-681 TAAAIGVASG
+681 TAAAIGVGSA
-691 AGGLN
+691 AGGLDTV
-696 AIAVGL
+696 AIGL
-702 QAVAS
+702 QAAALS
-707 SDHSVAIGSIA
+707 EGSVALGSIA
-718 QTGVDQPY
+718 QTGVDQPF

-739 GALAIGSRAKA
+739 GALAIGSHVKA
-750 NADNA
+750 NAQNA
-755 VAVGNNGVAA
+755 VAVGNNGVMAL
-765 VGKSS
+765 GQSS
-770 IAIGDKAMTAAG
+770 IAMGDKAATMGGSA
-782 TVNSVAMGKS
+782 NSVALGKS
-792 ANVAQNVTDAIA
+792 AKVAQHVTDAMA

-810 VASGNNGGI
+810 VTSGNSGGI

-838 SLQRQIVNVAK
+838 SMQRQIVNVAK

-864 VTNALGGGAAIGTDG
+864 VTNALGGGAGIGTDG

-926 AGGATGTTLSNVKA
+926 AGKTGTTLSNVKA

-958 IGEDGKSLAAIT
+958 IGEDGKSLAAVT
-970 YDKNTDGTPNY
+970 YDKNADGTPNF
-981 KSATLAGDGGT
+981 KSATLVGVGGT
-992 TLTNVKAGALSATS
+992 TLSNVADGKADKDAVNVSQLKSSGLIGEDGKSIAAVTYDKNADGTANHESVTLAGKTGTKLTNVKAAELSATS

-1044 VVYDSTTKDKVT
+1044 VVYDSTSKDKVTLAGKAGTTLSNVKAGTADLDAVNVSQLKSSGLIGEDGKSIAAVTYDKKADGTPNYNSVTLGGGKSTGPVTLSNVAQGTAGTDAVNVDQLTKAISDVEGGMNPLAVSYDSVTKDKVT
-1056 LAGGKTGTTLSNVK
+1056 LAGQAGTTLSNVK

-1092 DGKSRAAIT
+1092 DGKSLAAVT
-1101 YDKNTDGTTNY
+1101 YDKNADGTPNF

-1127 VKAGAL
+1127 VKAGEL

-1180 TTKDK
+1180 TSKDK
-1185 VTLAG
+1185 VTLA

-1203 TADMDAVNVSQLKSS
+1203 TADLDAVNVSQLKSS
-1218 GLIDGDGKSIAA
+1218 GLIGDDGKSLAA

-1235 KTDGTPNYNSVTLG
+1235 NADGTPNFKSATLAGVG
-1249 GGKSTGPVT
+1249 GTT
-1258 LSNVAQGKANTD
+1258 LSNVADGKA
-1270 AVNVEQLT
+1270 
-1278 KAISDVE
+1278 
-1285 GGMNPLAVSY
+1285 
-1295 DSVTKDKVTLAGGTT
+1295 DK
-1310 GTTLTNV
+1310 
-1317 KAGTAD
+1317 
-1323 MDAVNVSQLKSSGL
+1323 DAVNVSQLKSSGL
-1337 VGEDG
+1337 IGEDG
-1342 KSLAAI
+1342 KSIAAV
-1348 TYDKNTDGT
+1348 TYDKNADGT
-1357 PNYKSATLAGDGG
+1357 ANHESVTLAGKTG
-1370 TTLTNVK
+1370 TKLTNVK
-1377 AGALSATSTDAV
+1377 AAELSATSTDAV

-1426 DSTTKDKVT
+1426 DSTSKDKVT
-1435 LAGGTTGTTL
+1435 LAGKAGTTL

-1462 LKSSGLVGEDGKS
+1462 LKSSGLIGE
-1475 RAAVT
+1475 
-1480 YDKNTDGTP
+1480 
-1489 NYKSAT
+1489 
-1495 LAGEGGTTLTNV
+1495 
-1507 KAGALS
+1507 
-1513 ATSTDAVNG
+1513 
-1522 SQLFATNEN
+1522 
-1531 LGNLKDTLT
+1531 
-1540 DGGVI
+1540 
-1545 DKTTGESLAVVYDS
+1545 
-1559 TTKDKVTL
+1559 
-1567 AGGKTGTTLSNVKAG
+1567 
-1582 TADLDAVNVSQLK
+1582 
-1595 SSGLI
+1595 
-1600 DGDGKS
+1600 DGKS

-1611 YDKKTDGTP
+1611 YDKKPDGTP
-1620 NYNSVTLGRGKS
+1620 NFNSVTLGGGKS

-1644 KAGTDAVNVDQ
+1644 TAGTDAVNVDQ
-1655 LTKAIGDVEGGMNP
+1655 LTKAISDVEGGMNP

-1680 KVTLAGGTTGTTLT
+1680 KVTLAGQAGTTLS

-1728 SAVDENGKL
+1728 SMVDESGKL

-1765 LDGRVASNT
+1765 LDGRVAGNT

-1819 KGGTKLTNVAAGTA
+1819 KGGTTLSNVAAGKA

-1840 SQLKSSGLV
+1840 SQLKSSGLI

-1855 RAAITYDKNTDGTPN
+1855 LAAVTYDKNADGTAN
-1870 YKSATLAGEGGT
+1870 HESVTLAGKTGT
-1882 TLTNVKAG
+1882 KLTNVKA
-1890 ALSATSTD
+1890 AELSATSTD
-1898 AVNGSQLFATNENLG
+1898 AVNGSQLFATNESLG

-1932 LAVVYDSTTKD
+1932 LAVVYDSTSKD
-1943 KVTLAGGKTGTT
+1943 KVTLAGKAGTT

-1974 KSSGLIDGDGKS
+1974 KSSGLIGDDGKS
-1986 IAAVTYD
+1986 LAAVTYD
-1993 KKTDGTP
+1993 KNADGT
-2000 NYNSVT
+2000 
-2006 LGGGKS
+2006 
-2012 TGPVT
+2012 
-2017 LSNVAQGK
+2017 
-2025 ANTDA
+2025 ANH
-2030 VNVEQLTKAIS
+2030 ES
-2041 DVEGGMNPLAVSY
+2041 
-2054 DSVTK
+2054 
-2059 DKVTLAGGT
+2059 VTLAGK
-2068 TGTTL
+2068 TGTKL
-2073 TNVKAGT
+2073 TNVKA
-2080 ADMDAVNVS
+2080 A
-2089 QLKSSGLVGED
+2089 E
-2100 GKSLAAIT
+2100 
-2108 YDKNTDGTPNY
+2108 
-2119 KSATLA
+2119 
-2125 GEGGTTLTNVKAGA
+2125 

-2148 NGSQLFATNENLGNL
+2148 NGSQLFATNESLGNL

-2182 VVYDSTTKD
+2182 VVYDSTSKDKVTLAGKAGTTLSNVKAGTADLDAVNVSQLKSSGLIGDDGKSIAAVTYDKKADGTPNYNSVTLGGGKSTGPVTLSNVAQGTAGTDAVNVDQLTKAISDVEGGMNPLAVSYDSMTKD
-2191 KVTLAGKTGT
+2191 KVTLAGQAGT

-2231 KSRAAVTYDKNTD
+2231 KSLAAVTYDKNADGTPNFKSATLAGEGGTKLSNVKAGKADLDAVNVSQLKSSGLIGEDGKSLAAITYDKNADGTPNFKSATLAGVGGTTLSNVADGKADKDAVNVSQLKSSGLIGEDGKTLAAITYDKNADGTPNYKSATLAGVGGTTLSNVADGKADTDAVNVSQLKSSGLIGGDGKALAALTYDKNADGTPNYKSATLAGVGGTTLSNVADGKADKDAVNVSQLKSSGLIGEDGKTLAALTYDKNADGTPNFKSATLAGEGGTKLSNVADGKADRDAVNVSQLKSSGLIGDDGKTLAALTYDKNADGTPNFKSATLAGVGGTTLSNVADGKADKDAVNVSQLKSSGLIGEDGKSVAALTYDKNAD

-2253 LAGEGGTTLTNV
+2253 LAGEGGTKLLNVKAGTADTDAVNVSQLKSSGLVDGDGKSRAALTYDKNADGTPNFKSATLAGVGGTTLSNVADGKADKDAVNVSQLKSSGLIGEDGKSLAAVTYDKNADGTPNFKSATLAGVGGTTLSNVADGKADKDAVNVSQLKSSGLIGEDGKSLAAVTYDKNADGTANHESVTLAGKTGTKLTNV
-2265 KAGALSATSTDA
+2265 KAAELSATSTDA
-2277 VNGSQLFATNEN
+2277 VNGSQLFATNES

-2310 LAVVYDSTTKDKVT
+2310 LAVVYDST
-2324 LAGGKTGTTLS
+2324 
-2335 NVKAGTADL
+2335 
-2344 DAVNVSQLKSSGLI
+2344 
-2358 DGDGKSI
+2358 
-2365 AAVTY
+2365 
-2370 DKKTDGTPNYNSVTL
+2370 
-2385 GGGKS
+2385 
-2390 TGPVTLSN
+2390 
-2398 VAKGKVG
+2398 
-2405 TDAVNVDQLTDA
+2405 
-2417 LRDVEGG
+2417 
-2424 LNPLAVA
+2424 
-2431 YDTVKKDKVTL
+2431 
-2442 AGEGGTTLSN
+2442 
-2452 VKAGTKDMDAV
+2452 
-2463 NVSQLK
+2463 
-2469 SSGLVDGDGKSR
+2469 
-2481 AAITYDKNAD
+2481 
-2491 GTPNYKSATLAGVGG
+2491 
-2506 TKLSNVA
+2506 
-2513 DGKEDKD
+2513 
-2520 AVNVSQLKS
+2520 
-2529 TGLIGEDGKTLAAV
+2529 
-2543 TYDKNADGTPNYKSA
+2543 
-2558 TLAGEGGTTLSNVKA
+2558 
-2573 GTKDMDAV
+2573 
-2581 NVSQLK
+2581 
-2587 SSGLVD
+2587 
-2593 GDGKSRAAI
+2593 
-2602 TYDKNADG
+2602 
-2610 TPKYTSATLAGV
+2610 
-2622 GGTKLSNVAD
+2622 
-2632 GKEDKDAVNVSQLKS
+2632 
-2647 TGLIGEDGK
+2647 
-2656 TLAAVTYDK
+2656 
-2665 NADGTPNYK
+2665 
-2674 SATLAGEGG
+2674 
-2683 TTLSN
+2683 
-2688 VKAGTKDMDAVN
+2688 
-2700 VSQLKSSGL
+2700 
-2709 VDGDGKSRA
+2709 
-2718 AITYDKNA
+2718 
-2726 DGTPNYKSAT
+2726 
-2736 LAGVGGTK
+2736 
-2744 LSNVA
+2744 
-2749 DGKEDKD
+2749 
-2756 AVNVSQLK
+2756 
-2764 STGLIGEDGKS
+2764 
-2775 RAAVTYDKNADGT
+2775 
-2788 PKYTSATL
+2788 
-2796 AGEGGTTLSNVKAG
+2796 
-2810 TKDMDAVNVSQL
+2810 
-2822 KSSGLVDGDGK
+2822 
-2833 SRAAITYDKN
+2833 
-2843 ADGTPKYTSATLAG
+2843 
-2857 VGGTKLSNVAD
+2857 
-2868 GKEDKDAVNV
+2868 
-2878 SQLKSTGLIG
+2878 
-2888 EDGKSLAAVTYDK
+2888 
-2901 NKDGTANHESVT
+2901 
-2913 LAGKAGTKLT
+2913 
-2923 NVKAAELSATSMDAV
+2923 
-2938 NGSQLFAT
+2938 
-2946 NESLGNLKDALTDGG
+2946 
-2961 VIDEKTGES
+2961 
-2970 LAVVYDSTSKDKVT
+2970 SKDKVT
-2984 LAGGKTGT
+2984 LAGKAGT

-3007 NVSQLKSSGLIDGD
+3007 NVSQLKSSGLIGED
-3021 GKSIAAVTYDRN
+3021 GKSIAAVTYDKK

-3039 YNSVTLGGGKS
+3039 FNSVTLGGGKS
-3050 TGPVTLSNVAQGKA
+3050 TGPVTLSNVAAGVA

-3069 NVDQLNNLED
+3069 NVDQLDGLYD
-3079 SLVNGAVKLKYIK
+3079 RLVNGAIDLKYIK
-3092 VNSEGREAIARGPES
+3092 VYTKEGGIAALARGKDA
-3107 VAIGANAWATRPQ
+3107 VAIGSGAVASKTHTL
-3120 AMALGSGSRA
+3120 ALGAGSRA
-3130 NGVNSVAI
+3130 SGDYSVAV
-3138 GYNSV
+3138 GANSV
-3143 ADDDNTVAVGN
+3143 ADEAWTVSVG
-3154 VGEERRVVHLAA
+3154 
-3166 GVDDTDAVNMRQLT
+3166 DTDATRRIVNVSDGVNETDAVTLKQLT
-3180 DAMHSAN
+3180 EAMKTAN
-3187 TKLDAKMTRMVRDVE
+3187 TDIDHKMQRMTRDVE
-3202 SKPGSF
+3202 SKPGTF
-3208 VAIDGLGAD
+3208 VAIEGMGAD
-3217 GSMTNIAS
+3217 GTMPNVAS
-3225 MNGRNP
+3225 INGGDP
-3231 NMGTAA
+3231 TLGTAA
-3237 AIGVGSGASGINS
+3237 AIGVGSAAGGLDTVAI
-3250 IAVGLQAV
+3250 GLQAV
-3258 SNSDHSVAI
+3258 ALSESAVAL
-3267 GSIAQT
+3267 GSYAQT
-3273 GVDQPYAV
+3273 GVDQPFSV

-3296 IGSRAKANADNAVAV
+3296 IGSRAKANAENAVAV
-3311 GNNGVVAVGK
+3311 GNNGVMALGQ
-3321 SSIAIG
+3321 SSIAVG
-3327 DKAMTNAGTVNS
+3327 DKATTMGGSTNS
-3339 IAIGTNANVQ
+3339 IAVGTNANVAKS
-3349 QNVADAIALG
+3349 VADAVALG
-3359 ANSQALSSNS
+3359 ANSKALQSNS
-3369 VALGAN
+3369 VALGAS
-3375 SIANRANALSIGK
+3375 SIADRANALSIGK

-3394 IVNVAKGTQD
+3394 IIHVANGTQN
-3404 TDAVSLAQLKGLADV
+3404 TDAVNLGQLKGLANV
-3419 VGGGTGFDKNGD
+3419 VGGGTGFDANGD

-3461 SSGTD
+3461 TNGTD

-3521 AALTYDKNEDGTP
+3521 AAMTYDKNADGTP

-3658 THTDGTTNF
+3658 THADGTTNF

-3674 MNAGV
+3674 MNASV

-3732 VSVGDAIKALEQ
+3732 ASVGDAIKALEQ

-3765 AAVTLAGE
+3765 AAVTLAGAN
-3773 KGTVL
+3773 GTVI
-3778 RNVADGSLAEFS
+3778 RNVADGSLADSS
-3790 TEAVNGGQV
+3790 TEAVNGRQV
-3799 NFLASSIADSLGG
+3799 SSLAHSIADSLGG

-3821 DISAPTY
+3821 GISAPTY

-3833 DGLTNTYDN
+3833 DGLKTAYDN

-3853 VSTHTKQIDTLEK
+3853 VSTHTTQIETLQK

-3878 HAAVTFGGA
+3878 HASVTLGGA
-3887 GAAPV
+3887 GAVPV
-3892 MLKNVADGVDETD
+3892 RLKNVADGVDETD
-3905 AVNVRQLRSAGLVG
+3905 GVNVRQLRSAGLVG

-3934 DGTTNYGSVTL
+3934 DGTPNYGSVTL
-3945 GGVGA
+3945 GGAGA
-3950 ATPVALHNVA
+3950 TTPVALHNVA
-3960 AGKAATDAVNVSQ
+3960 AGKVATDAVNVSQ

-3984 AKIDEE
+3984 AKIDGE
-3990 TGKVVAPTYDV
+3990 TGNVVAPTYDV
-4001 GGNTFHNA
+4001 GGNTFNNA
-4009 GDALTNIDNRVTQI
+4009 GDALSNIDNRVTQI
-4023 QDNLGEATKLV
+4023 QNNLGEATKLV
-4034 GAVAYDKNGDGTVNF
+4034 GAVAYDKNGDGSVNF
-4049 NTVTLGNGLS
+4049 NKVTLGNGS
-4059 TGPVVLTNVAD
+4059 SSGPVVLTNVED
-4070 GKSQYDAVNYGQF
+4070 GKSKYDAVNFGQY
-4083 SKLEGRVSN
+4083 SELKGRVDN
-4092 IDERLNTVTTP
+4092 IDDRLTTAITP
-4103 GGNNSGNDGESGSNL
+4103 GIGNDGSSGTNGNDL
-4118 IGGTGGSGKDS
+4118 ISGTGGSGTNS
-4129 AEIVAAKPGNGN
+4129 AEVVAAKPGNGN
-4141 GNIAV
+4141 GNVAV

-4184 GADNSVALGQGSQAT
+4184 GADNSVALGQGSMAT

-4268 PGKTLSFGIG
+4268 PGKTLSFGVAG
-4278 GGSYKGYQAVA
+4278 ASFKGYQAVA
-4289 LGGEARITENLKMRA
+4289 MGGEARITENLKMRA
-4304 GVGLSSGGNTYGV
+4304 GVSLSSGGNTFGA

>member
-154 ATAESSLAIG
+154 AAAESSLAIG

-425 QTTVNTDGTLSK
+425 QTIVNADGTLSK

-572 SGARASGMNSI
+572 SGARASGVNSI

-864 VTNALGGGAAIGTDG
+864 VTNALGGGAGIGTDG

-1092 DGKSRAAIT
+1092 DGKSLAAIT
-1101 YDKNTDGTTNY
+1101 YDKNTDGTPNY

-1118 GEGGTTLTN
+1118 GDGGTTLTN

-1317 KAGTAD
+1317 KAG
-1323 MDAVNVSQLKSSGL
+1323 
-1337 VGEDG
+1337 
-1342 KSLAAI
+1342 
-1348 TYDKNTDGT
+1348 
-1357 PNYKSATLAGDGG
+1357 
-1370 TTLTNVK
+1370 
-1377 AGALSATSTDAV
+1377 ALSATSTDAV

-1435 LAGGTTGTTL
+1435 LAGTTGTTL

-1452 ADMDAVNVSQ
+1452 ADM
-1462 LKSSGLVGEDGKS
+1462 
-1475 RAAVT
+1475 
-1480 YDKNTDGTP
+1480 
-1489 NYKSAT
+1489 
-1495 LAGEGGTTLTNV
+1495 
-1507 KAGALS
+1507 
-1513 ATSTDAVNG
+1513 
-1522 SQLFATNEN
+1522 
-1531 LGNLKDTLT
+1531 
-1540 DGGVI
+1540 
-1545 DKTTGESLAVVYDS
+1545 
-1559 TTKDKVTL
+1559 
-1567 AGGKTGTTLSNVKAG
+1567 
-1582 TADLDAVNVSQLK
+1582 DAVNVSQLK

-1620 NYNSVTLGRGKS
+1620 NYNSVTLGGGKS

-1819 KGGTKLTNVAAGTA
+1819 KSGTKLTNVAAGTA
-1833 DLDAVNV
+1833 DLDAVNVSQLKSSGLVGEDGKSRAAVTYDKNTDGTPNYKSATLAGDGGTTLTNVKAGALSATSTDAVNGSQLFATNENLGNLKDTLTDGGVIDKTTGESLAVVYDSTTKDKVTLAGGKTGTTLSNVKAGTADMDAVNV

-1974 KSSGLIDGDGKS
+1974 KSSGL
-1986 IAAVTYD
+1986 
-1993 KKTDGTP
+1993 
-2000 NYNSVT
+2000 
-2006 LGGGKS
+2006 
-2012 TGPVT
+2012 
-2017 LSNVAQGK
+2017 
-2025 ANTDA
+2025 
-2030 VNVEQLTKAIS
+2030 
-2041 DVEGGMNPLAVSY
+2041 
-2054 DSVTK
+2054 
-2059 DKVTLAGGT
+2059 
-2068 TGTTL
+2068 
-2073 TNVKAGT
+2073 
-2080 ADMDAVNVS
+2080 
-2089 QLKSSGLVGED
+2089 VGED

-2125 GEGGTTLTNVKAGA
+2125 G
-2139 LSATSTDAV
+2139 D
-2148 NGSQLFATNENLGNL
+2148 
-2163 KDTLTDGGVIDKTT
+2163 
-2177 GESLA
+2177 
-2182 VVYDSTTKD
+2182 
-2191 KVTLAGKTGT
+2191 
-2201 TLSNVKAGTADMDAV
+2201 
-2216 NVSQLKSSGLVGEDG
+2216 
-2231 KSRAAVTYDKNTD
+2231 
-2244 GTPNYKSAT
+2244 
-2253 LAGEGGTTLTNV
+2253 GGTTLTNV

-2335 NVKAGTADL
+2335 NVKAGTADMDAVNVSQL
-2344 DAVNVSQLKSSGLI
+2344 KSSGLVGEDGKSLAAITYDKNTDGTPNYKSATLAGDGGTTLTNVKAGALSATSTDAVNGSQLFATNENLGNLKDTLTDGGVIDKTTGESLAVVYDSTTKDKVTLAGGKTGTTLSNVKAGTADMDAVNVSQLKSSGLI

-2398 VAKGKVG
+2398 VAKGQAG

-2431 YDTVKKDKVTL
+2431 YDTAKKDKVTL
-2442 AGEGGTTLSN
+2442 AGEGGTKLSN
-2452 VKAGTKDMDAV
+2452 VKAGTADQDAV

-2469 SSGLVDGDGKSR
+2469 SSGLVGEDGKSL

-2491 GTPNYKSATLAGVGG
+2491 GTPKYT
-2506 TKLSNVA
+2506 
-2513 DGKEDKD
+2513 
-2520 AVNVSQLKS
+2520 
-2529 TGLIGEDGKTLAAV
+2529 
-2543 TYDKNADGTPNYKSA
+2543 SA

-2632 GKEDKDAVNVSQLKS
+2632 G
-2647 TGLIGEDGK
+2647 T
-2656 TLAAVTYDK
+2656 
-2665 NADGTPNYK
+2665 
-2674 SATLAGEGG
+2674 
-2683 TTLSN
+2683 
-2688 VKAGTKDMDAVN
+2688 
-2700 VSQLKSSGL
+2700 
-2709 VDGDGKSRA
+2709 
-2718 AITYDKNA
+2718 
-2726 DGTPNYKSAT
+2726 
-2736 LAGVGGTK
+2736 
-2744 LSNVA
+2744 
-2749 DGKEDKD
+2749 EDKD

-2868 GKEDKDAVNV
+2868 GTEDKDAVNVSQLKSTGLIGEDGKSRAAVTYDKNADGTPKYTSATLAGEGGTTLSNVKAGTKDMDAVNVSQLKSTGLIDGDGKSRAAITYDKNADGTPKYTSATLAGVGGTTLSNVADGKEDKDAVNV

-2888 EDGKSLAAVTYDK
+2888 EDGKSRAAITYDKNADGTPKYTSATLAGEGGTTLSNVKAGTKDMDAVNVSQLKSTGLIDGDGKSRAAITYDKNADGTPKYTSATLAGVGGTKLSNVADGKEDKDAVNVSQLKSSGLIGEDGKSIAAVTYDK
-2901 NKDGTANHESVT
+2901 NTDGTANHESVT

-2999 GTADMDAV
+2999 GTADLDAV
-3007 NVSQLKSSGLIDGD
+3007 NVSQLKSSGLIDED

-3079 SLVNGAVKLKYIK
+3079 SLVNGAIKLKYIK

-3208 VAIDGLGAD
+3208 VAVEGLGAD

-3419 VGGGTGFDKNGD
+3419 VAGGTGFDKNGD

-3507 LKSSGLIDKDGNAA
+3507 LKSSGLVGEDGKSRAA
-3521 AALTYDKNEDGTP
+3521 VTYDKNTDGTP
-3534 NFTSATLAGDGGT
+3534 NYKSATLAGEGGT

-3603 STSKDK
+3603 SASKDK

-3753 NPNAVAYDDATK
+3753 NPNAVVYDDATK
-3765 AAVTLAGE
+3765 AAVTLAGA

-4103 GGNNSGNDGESGSNL
+4103 GGNNSGNDGGSGSNL

-4254 IAAATALTMIPGVD
+4254 IAMATALTMIPGVD
-4268 PGKTLSFGIG
+4268 PGKALSFGIG

>member
-1 MGSAYADEVDAADP
+1 MACQSRCASRRGLPKEKVRMNKSYRVVWNASTSTWCAASEIARGRSKSSRSAKSKIAVAAALVVASMGSAYADEVDAADP

-154 ATAESSLAIG
+154 AAAESSLAIG

-425 QTTVNTDGTLSK
+425 QTIVNADGTLSK

-572 SGARASGMNSI
+572 SGARASGVNSI

-864 VTNALGGGAAIGTDG
+864 VTNALGGGAGIGTDG

-981 KSATLAGDGGT
+981 KSATLAGEGGT

-1092 DGKSRAAIT
+1092 DGKSRAA
-1101 YDKNTDGTTNY
+1101 
-1112 KSATLA
+1112 
-1118 GEGGTTLTN
+1118 
-1127 VKAGAL
+1127 V
-1133 SATSTDAV
+1133 
-1141 NGSQLFATNENLGNL
+1141 
-1156 KDTLT
+1156 
-1161 DGGVIDKTTGES
+1161 
-1173 LAVVYDS
+1173 
-1180 TTKDK
+1180 
-1185 VTLAG
+1185 
-1190 GKTGTTLSNVKAG
+1190 
-1203 TADMDAVNVSQLKSS
+1203 
-1218 GLIDGDGKSIAA
+1218 
-1230 VTYDK
+1230 
-1235 KTDGTPNYNSVTLG
+1235 
-1249 GGKSTGPVT
+1249 
-1258 LSNVAQGKANTD
+1258 
-1270 AVNVEQLT
+1270 
-1278 KAISDVE
+1278 
-1285 GGMNPLAVSY
+1285 
-1295 DSVTKDKVTLAGGTT
+1295 
-1310 GTTLTNV
+1310 
-1317 KAGTAD
+1317 
-1323 MDAVNVSQLKSSGL
+1323 
-1337 VGEDG
+1337 
-1342 KSLAAI
+1342 
-1348 TYDKNTDGT
+1348 
-1357 PNYKSATLAGDGG
+1357 
-1370 TTLTNVK
+1370 
-1377 AGALSATSTDAV
+1377 
-1389 NGSQLFAT
+1389 
-1397 NENLGNLKDTLTDGG
+1397 
-1412 VIDKTTGESLAVVY
+1412 
-1426 DSTTKDKVT
+1426 
-1435 LAGGTTGTTL
+1435 
-1445 SNVKAGT
+1445 
-1452 ADMDAVNVSQ
+1452 
-1462 LKSSGLVGEDGKS
+1462 
-1475 RAAVT
+1475 
-1480 YDKNTDGTP
+1480 
-1489 NYKSAT
+1489 
-1495 LAGEGGTTLTNV
+1495 
-1507 KAGALS
+1507 
-1513 ATSTDAVNG
+1513 
-1522 SQLFATNEN
+1522 
-1531 LGNLKDTLT
+1531 
-1540 DGGVI
+1540 
-1545 DKTTGESLAVVYDS
+1545 
-1559 TTKDKVTL
+1559 
-1567 AGGKTGTTLSNVKAG
+1567 
-1582 TADLDAVNVSQLK
+1582 
-1595 SSGLI
+1595 
-1600 DGDGKS
+1600 
-1606 IAAVT
+1606 
-1611 YDKKTDGTP
+1611 
-1620 NYNSVTLGRGKS
+1620 
-1632 TGPVTL
+1632 
-1638 SNVAQG
+1638 
-1644 KAGTDAVNVDQ
+1644 
-1655 LTKAIGDVEGGMNP
+1655 
-1669 LAVSYDSVTKD
+1669 
-1680 KVTLAGGTTGTTLT
+1680 
-1694 NVAAGKVSADSKDA
+1694 
-1708 VNGSQLH
+1708 
-1715 GTAQSVADALGGG
+1715 
-1728 SAVDENGKL
+1728 
-1737 KAPTYTL
+1737 
-1744 ADPADDTKKVDYHTV
+1744 
-1759 GDALEN
+1759 
-1765 LDGRVASNT
+1765 
-1774 GDITHIKNQFTNTGL
+1774 
-1789 VDADGDTRAAVTY
+1789 
-1802 DKNKDGTPNYQ
+1802 
-1813 SATLAG
+1813 
-1819 KGGTKLTNVAAGTA
+1819 
-1833 DLDAVNV
+1833 
-1840 SQLKSSGLV
+1840 
-1849 GEDGKS
+1849 
-1855 RAAITYDKNTDGTPN
+1855 TYDKNTDGTPN

-2073 TNVKAGT
+2073 TNVKAGALSATSTDAVNGSQLFATNENLGNLKDTLTDGGVIDKTTGESLAVVYDSTTKDKVTLAGTTGTTLSNVKAGT
-2080 ADMDAVNVS
+2080 ADMDAVNVSQLKSSGLIDGDGKSIAAVTYDKKTDGTPNYNSVTLGGGKSTGPVTLSNVAQGKAGTDAVNVDQLTKAIGDVEGGMNPLAVSYDSVTKDKVTLAGGTTGTTLTNVAAGKVSADSKDAVNGSQLHGTAQSVADALGGGSAVDENGKLKAPTYTLADPADDTKKVDYHTVGDALENLDGRVASNTGDITHIKNQFTNTGLVDADGDTRAAVTYDKNKDGTPNYQSATLAGKSGTKLTNVAAGTADLDAVNVS

-2100 GKSLAAIT
+2100 GKSRAAVT

-2125 GEGGTTLTNVKAGA
+2125 GDGGTTLTNVKAGA

-2191 KVTLAGKTGT
+2191 KVTLAGGKTGT

-2231 KSRAAVTYDKNTD
+2231 KSRAAITYDKNTD

-2335 NVKAGTADL
+2335 NVKAGTADMDAVNVSQL
-2344 DAVNVSQLKSSGLI
+2344 KSSGLVGEDGKSLAAITYDKNTDGTPNYKSATLAGDGGTTLTNVKAGALSATSTDAVNGSQLFATNENLGNLKDTLTDGGVIDKTTGESLAVVYDSTTKDKVTLAGGKTGTTLSNVKAGTADMDAVNVSQLKSSGLVGEDGKSLAAITYDKNTDGTPNYKSATLAGDGGTTLTNVKAGALSATSTDAVNGSQLFATNENLGNLKDTLTDGGVIDKTTGESLAVVYDSTTKDKVTLAGGKTGTTLSNVKAGTADMDAVNVSQLKSSGLI

-2398 VAKGKVG
+2398 VAKGQAG

-2431 YDTVKKDKVTL
+2431 YDTAKKDKVTL
-2442 AGEGGTTLSN
+2442 AGEGGTKLSN
-2452 VKAGTKDMDAV
+2452 VKAGTADQDAV

-2469 SSGLVDGDGKSR
+2469 SSGLVGEDGKSL

-2491 GTPNYKSATLAGVGG
+2491 GTPKYT
-2506 TKLSNVA
+2506 
-2513 DGKEDKD
+2513 
-2520 AVNVSQLKS
+2520 
-2529 TGLIGEDGKTLAAV
+2529 
-2543 TYDKNADGTPNYKSA
+2543 SA

-2632 GKEDKDAVNVSQLKS
+2632 G
-2647 TGLIGEDGK
+2647 T
-2656 TLAAVTYDK
+2656 
-2665 NADGTPNYK
+2665 
-2674 SATLAGEGG
+2674 
-2683 TTLSN
+2683 
-2688 VKAGTKDMDAVN
+2688 
-2700 VSQLKSSGL
+2700 
-2709 VDGDGKSRA
+2709 
-2718 AITYDKNA
+2718 
-2726 DGTPNYKSAT
+2726 
-2736 LAGVGGTK
+2736 
-2744 LSNVA
+2744 
-2749 DGKEDKD
+2749 EDKD

-2868 GKEDKDAVNV
+2868 GTEDKDAVNVSQLKSTGLIGEDGKSRAAVTYDKNADGTPKYTSATLAGEGGTTLSNVKAGTKDMDAVNVSQLKSTGLIDGDGKSRAAITYDKNADGTPKYTSATLAGVGGTTLSNVADGKEDKDAVNV

-2888 EDGKSLAAVTYDK
+2888 EDGKSRAAITYDKNADGTPKYTSATLAGEGGTTLSNVKAGTKDMDAVNVSQLKSTGLIDGDGKSRAAITYDKNADGTPKYTSATLAGVGGTKLSNVADGKEDKDAVNVSQLKSSGLIGEDGKSIAAVTYDK
-2901 NKDGTANHESVT
+2901 NTDGTANHESVT

-2999 GTADMDAV
+2999 GTADLDAV
-3007 NVSQLKSSGLIDGD
+3007 NVSQLKSSGLIDED

-3079 SLVNGAVKLKYIK
+3079 SLVNGAIKLKYIK

-3208 VAIDGLGAD
+3208 VAVEGLGAD

-3419 VGGGTGFDKNGD
+3419 VAGGTGFDKNGD

-3507 LKSSGLIDKDGNAA
+3507 LKSSGLVGEDGKSRAA
-3521 AALTYDKNEDGTP
+3521 VTYDKNTDGTP
-3534 NFTSATLAGDGGT
+3534 NYKSATLAGEGGT

-3603 STSKDK
+3603 SASKDK

-3753 NPNAVAYDDATK
+3753 NPNAVVYDDATK
-3765 AAVTLAGE
+3765 AAVTLAGA

-4103 GGNNSGNDGESGSNL
+4103 GGNNSGNDGGSGSNL

-4254 IAAATALTMIPGVD
+4254 IAMATALTMIPGVD
-4268 PGKTLSFGIG
+4268 PGKALSFGIG

>member
-1 MGSAYADEVDAADP
+1 M
-15 VLDDPTHL
+15 LDDPTHL

-154 ATAESSLAIG
+154 AAAESSLAIG

-425 QTTVNTDGTLSK
+425 QTIVNADGTLSK

-572 SGARASGMNSI
+572 SGARASGVNSI

-864 VTNALGGGAAIGTDG
+864 VTNALGGGAGIGTDG

-981 KSATLAGDGGT
+981 KSATLAGEGGT

-1092 DGKSRAAIT
+1092 DGKSRAA
-1101 YDKNTDGTTNY
+1101 
-1112 KSATLA
+1112 
-1118 GEGGTTLTN
+1118 
-1127 VKAGAL
+1127 V
-1133 SATSTDAV
+1133 
-1141 NGSQLFATNENLGNL
+1141 
-1156 KDTLT
+1156 
-1161 DGGVIDKTTGES
+1161 
-1173 LAVVYDS
+1173 
-1180 TTKDK
+1180 
-1185 VTLAG
+1185 
-1190 GKTGTTLSNVKAG
+1190 
-1203 TADMDAVNVSQLKSS
+1203 
-1218 GLIDGDGKSIAA
+1218 
-1230 VTYDK
+1230 
-1235 KTDGTPNYNSVTLG
+1235 
-1249 GGKSTGPVT
+1249 
-1258 LSNVAQGKANTD
+1258 
-1270 AVNVEQLT
+1270 
-1278 KAISDVE
+1278 
-1285 GGMNPLAVSY
+1285 
-1295 DSVTKDKVTLAGGTT
+1295 
-1310 GTTLTNV
+1310 
-1317 KAGTAD
+1317 
-1323 MDAVNVSQLKSSGL
+1323 
-1337 VGEDG
+1337 
-1342 KSLAAI
+1342 
-1348 TYDKNTDGT
+1348 
-1357 PNYKSATLAGDGG
+1357 
-1370 TTLTNVK
+1370 
-1377 AGALSATSTDAV
+1377 
-1389 NGSQLFAT
+1389 
-1397 NENLGNLKDTLTDGG
+1397 
-1412 VIDKTTGESLAVVY
+1412 
-1426 DSTTKDKVT
+1426 
-1435 LAGGTTGTTL
+1435 
-1445 SNVKAGT
+1445 
-1452 ADMDAVNVSQ
+1452 
-1462 LKSSGLVGEDGKS
+1462 
-1475 RAAVT
+1475 
-1480 YDKNTDGTP
+1480 
-1489 NYKSAT
+1489 
-1495 LAGEGGTTLTNV
+1495 
-1507 KAGALS
+1507 
-1513 ATSTDAVNG
+1513 
-1522 SQLFATNEN
+1522 
-1531 LGNLKDTLT
+1531 
-1540 DGGVI
+1540 
-1545 DKTTGESLAVVYDS
+1545 
-1559 TTKDKVTL
+1559 
-1567 AGGKTGTTLSNVKAG
+1567 
-1582 TADLDAVNVSQLK
+1582 
-1595 SSGLI
+1595 
-1600 DGDGKS
+1600 
-1606 IAAVT
+1606 
-1611 YDKKTDGTP
+1611 
-1620 NYNSVTLGRGKS
+1620 
-1632 TGPVTL
+1632 
-1638 SNVAQG
+1638 
-1644 KAGTDAVNVDQ
+1644 
-1655 LTKAIGDVEGGMNP
+1655 
-1669 LAVSYDSVTKD
+1669 
-1680 KVTLAGGTTGTTLT
+1680 
-1694 NVAAGKVSADSKDA
+1694 
-1708 VNGSQLH
+1708 
-1715 GTAQSVADALGGG
+1715 
-1728 SAVDENGKL
+1728 
-1737 KAPTYTL
+1737 
-1744 ADPADDTKKVDYHTV
+1744 
-1759 GDALEN
+1759 
-1765 LDGRVASNT
+1765 
-1774 GDITHIKNQFTNTGL
+1774 
-1789 VDADGDTRAAVTY
+1789 
-1802 DKNKDGTPNYQ
+1802 
-1813 SATLAG
+1813 
-1819 KGGTKLTNVAAGTA
+1819 
-1833 DLDAVNV
+1833 
-1840 SQLKSSGLV
+1840 
-1849 GEDGKS
+1849 
-1855 RAAITYDKNTDGTPN
+1855 TYDKNTDGTPN

-2073 TNVKAGT
+2073 TNVKAGALSATSTDAVNGSQLFATNENLGNLKDTLTDGGVIDKTTGESLAVVYDSTTKDKVTLAGTTGTTLSNVKAGT
-2080 ADMDAVNVS
+2080 ADMDAVNVSQLKSSGLIDGDGKSIAAVTYDKKTDGTPNYNSVTLGGGKSTGPVTLSNVAQGKAGTDAVNVDQLTKAIGDVEGGMNPLAVSYDSVTKDKVTLAGGTTGTTLTNVAAGKVSADSKDAVNGSQLHGTAQSVADALGGGSAVDENGKLKAPTYTLADPADDTKKVDYHTVGDALENLDGRVASNTGDITHIKNQFTNTGLVDADGDTRAAVTYDKNKDGTPNYQSATLAGKSGTKLTNVAAGTADLDAVNVS

-2100 GKSLAAIT
+2100 GKSRAAVT

-2125 GEGGTTLTNVKAGA
+2125 GDGGTTLTNVKAGA

-2191 KVTLAGKTGT
+2191 KVTLAGGKTGT

-2231 KSRAAVTYDKNTD
+2231 KSRAAITYDKNTD

-2335 NVKAGTADL
+2335 NVKAGTADMDAVNVSQL
-2344 DAVNVSQLKSSGLI
+2344 KSSGLVGEDGKSLAAITYDKNTDGTPNYKSATLAGDGGTTLTNVKAGALSATSTDAVNGSQLFATNENLGNLKDTLTDGGVIDKTTGESLAVVYDSTTKDKVTLAGGKTGTTLSNVKAGTADMDAVNVSQLKSSGLVGEDGKSLAAITYDKNTDGTPNYKSATLAGDGGTTLTNVKAGALSATSTDAVNGSQLFATNENLGNLKDTLTDGGVIDKTTGESLAVVYDSTTKDKVTLAGGKTGTTLSNVKAGTADMDAVNVSQLKSSGLI

-2398 VAKGKVG
+2398 VAKGQAG

-2431 YDTVKKDKVTL
+2431 YDTAKKDKVTL
-2442 AGEGGTTLSN
+2442 AGEGGTKLSN
-2452 VKAGTKDMDAV
+2452 VKAGTADQDAV

-2469 SSGLVDGDGKSR
+2469 SSGLVGEDGKSL

-2491 GTPNYKSATLAGVGG
+2491 GTPKYT
-2506 TKLSNVA
+2506 
-2513 DGKEDKD
+2513 
-2520 AVNVSQLKS
+2520 
-2529 TGLIGEDGKTLAAV
+2529 
-2543 TYDKNADGTPNYKSA
+2543 SA

-2632 GKEDKDAVNVSQLKS
+2632 G
-2647 TGLIGEDGK
+2647 T
-2656 TLAAVTYDK
+2656 
-2665 NADGTPNYK
+2665 
-2674 SATLAGEGG
+2674 
-2683 TTLSN
+2683 
-2688 VKAGTKDMDAVN
+2688 
-2700 VSQLKSSGL
+2700 
-2709 VDGDGKSRA
+2709 
-2718 AITYDKNA
+2718 
-2726 DGTPNYKSAT
+2726 
-2736 LAGVGGTK
+2736 
-2744 LSNVA
+2744 
-2749 DGKEDKD
+2749 EDKD

-2868 GKEDKDAVNV
+2868 GTEDKDAVNVSQLKSTGLIGEDGKSRAAVTYDKNADGTPKYTSATLAGEGGTTLSNVKAGTKDMDAVNVSQLKSTGLIDGDGKSRAAITYDKNADGTPKYTSATLAGVGGTTLSNVADGKEDKDAVNV

-2888 EDGKSLAAVTYDK
+2888 EDGKSRAAITYDKNADGTPKYTSATLAGEGGTTLSNVKAGTKDMDAVNVSQLKSTGLIDGDGKSRAAITYDKNADGTPKYTSATLAGVGGTKLSNVADGKEDKDAVNVSQLKSSGLIGEDGKSIAAVTYDK
-2901 NKDGTANHESVT
+2901 NTDGTANHESVT

-2999 GTADMDAV
+2999 GTADLDAV
-3007 NVSQLKSSGLIDGD
+3007 NVSQLKSSGLIDED

-3079 SLVNGAVKLKYIK
+3079 SLVNGAIKLKYIK

-3208 VAIDGLGAD
+3208 VAVEGLGAD

-3419 VGGGTGFDKNGD
+3419 VAGGTGFDKNGD

-3507 LKSSGLIDKDGNAA
+3507 LKSSGLVGEDGKSRAA
-3521 AALTYDKNEDGTP
+3521 VTYDKNTDGTP
-3534 NFTSATLAGDGGT
+3534 NYKSATLAGEGGT

-3603 STSKDK
+3603 SASKDK

-3753 NPNAVAYDDATK
+3753 NPNAVVYDDATK
-3765 AAVTLAGE
+3765 AAVTLAGA

-4103 GGNNSGNDGESGSNL
+4103 GGNNSGNDGGSGSNL

-4254 IAAATALTMIPGVD
+4254 IAMATALTMIPGVD
-4268 PGKTLSFGIG
+4268 PGKALSFGIG

>member
-1 MGSAYADEVDAADP
+1 MNKSYRVVWNASTSTWCAASEIARGRSKSSRSAKSKIAVAAALVVASMGSAYADEVDAADP

-154 ATAESSLAIG
+154 AAAESSLAIG

-425 QTTVNTDGTLSK
+425 QTIVNADGTLSK

-572 SGARASGMNSI
+572 SGARASGVNSI

-864 VTNALGGGAAIGTDG
+864 VTNALGGGAGIGTDG

-981 KSATLAGDGGT
+981 KSATLAGEGGT

-1092 DGKSRAAIT
+1092 DGKSRAA
-1101 YDKNTDGTTNY
+1101 
-1112 KSATLA
+1112 
-1118 GEGGTTLTN
+1118 
-1127 VKAGAL
+1127 V
-1133 SATSTDAV
+1133 
-1141 NGSQLFATNENLGNL
+1141 
-1156 KDTLT
+1156 
-1161 DGGVIDKTTGES
+1161 
-1173 LAVVYDS
+1173 
-1180 TTKDK
+1180 
-1185 VTLAG
+1185 
-1190 GKTGTTLSNVKAG
+1190 
-1203 TADMDAVNVSQLKSS
+1203 
-1218 GLIDGDGKSIAA
+1218 
-1230 VTYDK
+1230 
-1235 KTDGTPNYNSVTLG
+1235 
-1249 GGKSTGPVT
+1249 
-1258 LSNVAQGKANTD
+1258 
-1270 AVNVEQLT
+1270 
-1278 KAISDVE
+1278 
-1285 GGMNPLAVSY
+1285 
-1295 DSVTKDKVTLAGGTT
+1295 
-1310 GTTLTNV
+1310 
-1317 KAGTAD
+1317 
-1323 MDAVNVSQLKSSGL
+1323 
-1337 VGEDG
+1337 
-1342 KSLAAI
+1342 
-1348 TYDKNTDGT
+1348 
-1357 PNYKSATLAGDGG
+1357 
-1370 TTLTNVK
+1370 
-1377 AGALSATSTDAV
+1377 
-1389 NGSQLFAT
+1389 
-1397 NENLGNLKDTLTDGG
+1397 
-1412 VIDKTTGESLAVVY
+1412 
-1426 DSTTKDKVT
+1426 
-1435 LAGGTTGTTL
+1435 
-1445 SNVKAGT
+1445 
-1452 ADMDAVNVSQ
+1452 
-1462 LKSSGLVGEDGKS
+1462 
-1475 RAAVT
+1475 
-1480 YDKNTDGTP
+1480 
-1489 NYKSAT
+1489 
-1495 LAGEGGTTLTNV
+1495 
-1507 KAGALS
+1507 
-1513 ATSTDAVNG
+1513 
-1522 SQLFATNEN
+1522 
-1531 LGNLKDTLT
+1531 
-1540 DGGVI
+1540 
-1545 DKTTGESLAVVYDS
+1545 
-1559 TTKDKVTL
+1559 
-1567 AGGKTGTTLSNVKAG
+1567 
-1582 TADLDAVNVSQLK
+1582 
-1595 SSGLI
+1595 
-1600 DGDGKS
+1600 
-1606 IAAVT
+1606 
-1611 YDKKTDGTP
+1611 
-1620 NYNSVTLGRGKS
+1620 
-1632 TGPVTL
+1632 
-1638 SNVAQG
+1638 
-1644 KAGTDAVNVDQ
+1644 
-1655 LTKAIGDVEGGMNP
+1655 
-1669 LAVSYDSVTKD
+1669 
-1680 KVTLAGGTTGTTLT
+1680 
-1694 NVAAGKVSADSKDA
+1694 
-1708 VNGSQLH
+1708 
-1715 GTAQSVADALGGG
+1715 
-1728 SAVDENGKL
+1728 
-1737 KAPTYTL
+1737 
-1744 ADPADDTKKVDYHTV
+1744 
-1759 GDALEN
+1759 
-1765 LDGRVASNT
+1765 
-1774 GDITHIKNQFTNTGL
+1774 
-1789 VDADGDTRAAVTY
+1789 
-1802 DKNKDGTPNYQ
+1802 
-1813 SATLAG
+1813 
-1819 KGGTKLTNVAAGTA
+1819 
-1833 DLDAVNV
+1833 
-1840 SQLKSSGLV
+1840 
-1849 GEDGKS
+1849 
-1855 RAAITYDKNTDGTPN
+1855 TYDKNTDGTPN

-2073 TNVKAGT
+2073 TNVKAGALSATSTDAVNGSQLFATNENLGNLKDTLTDGGVIDKTTGESLAVVYDSTTKDKVTLAGTTGTTLSNVKAGT
-2080 ADMDAVNVS
+2080 ADMDAVNVSQLKSSGLIDGDGKSIAAVTYDKKTDGTPNYNSVTLGGGKSTGPVTLSNVAQGKAGTDAVNVDQLTKAIGDVEGGMNPLAVSYDSVTKDKVTLAGGTTGTTLTNVAAGKVSADSKDAVNGSQLHGTAQSVADALGGGSAVDENGKLKAPTYTLADPADDTKKVDYHTVGDALENLDGRVASNTGDITHIKNQFTNTGLVDADGDTRAAVTYDKNKDGTPNYQSATLAGKSGTKLTNVAAGTADLDAVNVS

-2100 GKSLAAIT
+2100 GKSRAAVT

-2125 GEGGTTLTNVKAGA
+2125 GDGGTTLTNVKAGA

-2191 KVTLAGKTGT
+2191 KVTLAGGKTGT

-2231 KSRAAVTYDKNTD
+2231 KSRAAITYDKNTD

-2335 NVKAGTADL
+2335 NVKAGTADMDAVNVSQL
-2344 DAVNVSQLKSSGLI
+2344 KSSGLVGEDGKSLAAITYDKNTDGTPNYKSATLAGDGGTTLTNVKAGALSATSTDAVNGSQLFATNENLGNLKDTLTDGGVIDKTTGESLAVVYDSTTKDKVTLAGGKTGTTLSNVKAGTADMDAVNVSQLKSSGLVGEDGKSLAAITYDKNTDGTPNYKSATLAGDGGTTLTNVKAGALSATSTDAVNGSQLFATNENLGNLKDTLTDGGVIDKTTGESLAVVYDSTTKDKVTLAGGKTGTTLSNVKAGTADMDAVNVSQLKSSGLI

-2398 VAKGKVG
+2398 VAKGQAG

-2431 YDTVKKDKVTL
+2431 YDTAKKDKVTL
-2442 AGEGGTTLSN
+2442 AGEGGTKLSN
-2452 VKAGTKDMDAV
+2452 VKAGTADQDAV

-2469 SSGLVDGDGKSR
+2469 SSGLVGEDGKSL

-2491 GTPNYKSATLAGVGG
+2491 GTPKYT
-2506 TKLSNVA
+2506 
-2513 DGKEDKD
+2513 
-2520 AVNVSQLKS
+2520 
-2529 TGLIGEDGKTLAAV
+2529 
-2543 TYDKNADGTPNYKSA
+2543 SA

-2632 GKEDKDAVNVSQLKS
+2632 G
-2647 TGLIGEDGK
+2647 T
-2656 TLAAVTYDK
+2656 
-2665 NADGTPNYK
+2665 
-2674 SATLAGEGG
+2674 
-2683 TTLSN
+2683 
-2688 VKAGTKDMDAVN
+2688 
-2700 VSQLKSSGL
+2700 
-2709 VDGDGKSRA
+2709 
-2718 AITYDKNA
+2718 
-2726 DGTPNYKSAT
+2726 
-2736 LAGVGGTK
+2736 
-2744 LSNVA
+2744 
-2749 DGKEDKD
+2749 EDKD

-2868 GKEDKDAVNV
+2868 GTEDKDAVNVSQLKSTGLIGEDGKSRAAVTYDKNADGTPKYTSATLAGEGGTTLSNVKAGTKDMDAVNVSQLKSTGLIDGDGKSRAAITYDKNADGTPKYTSATLAGVGGTTLSNVADGKEDKDAVNV

-2888 EDGKSLAAVTYDK
+2888 EDGKSRAAITYDKNADGTPKYTSATLAGEGGTTLSNVKAGTKDMDAVNVSQLKSTGLIDGDGKSRAAITYDKNADGTPKYTSATLAGVGGTKLSNVADGKEDKDAVNVSQLKSSGLIGEDGKSIAAVTYDK
-2901 NKDGTANHESVT
+2901 NTDGTANHESVT

-2999 GTADMDAV
+2999 GTADLDAV
-3007 NVSQLKSSGLIDGD
+3007 NVSQLKSSGLIDED

-3079 SLVNGAVKLKYIK
+3079 SLVNGAIKLKYIK

-3208 VAIDGLGAD
+3208 VAVEGLGAD

-3419 VGGGTGFDKNGD
+3419 VAGGTGFDKNGD

-3507 LKSSGLIDKDGNAA
+3507 LKSSGLVGEDGKSRAA
-3521 AALTYDKNEDGTP
+3521 VTYDKNTDGTP
-3534 NFTSATLAGDGGT
+3534 NYKSATLAGEGGT

-3603 STSKDK
+3603 SASKDK

-3753 NPNAVAYDDATK
+3753 NPNAVVYDDATK
-3765 AAVTLAGE
+3765 AAVTLAGA

-4103 GGNNSGNDGESGSNL
+4103 GGNNSGNDGGSGSNL

-4254 IAAATALTMIPGVD
+4254 IAMATALTMIPGVD
-4268 PGKTLSFGIG
+4268 PGKALSFGIG

>member
-154 ATAESSLAIG
+154 AAAESSLAIG

-352 QSLKDSGVIDPSTGE
+352 QSLTNSGLIDPSTGE

-572 SGARASGMNSI
+572 SGARASGVNSI

-672 MNGRDPTMG
+672 MNGRDPNAG

-864 VTNALGGGAAIGTDG
+864 VTNALGGGAGIGTDG

-981 KSATLAGDGGT
+981 KSATLAGEGGT

-1044 VVYDSTTKDKVT
+1044 VVYDSATKDKVT
-1056 LAGGKTGTTLSNVK
+1056 LAGGATGTTLSNVK

-1101 YDKNTDGTTNY
+1101 YDKNTDGTPNY

-1203 TADMDAVNVSQLKSS
+1203 TADLDAVNVSQLKSS

-1435 LAGGTTGTTL
+1435 LAGGKTGTTL

-1452 ADMDAVNVSQ
+1452 ADLDAVNVSQ

-1475 RAAVT
+1475 LAAIT

-1582 TADLDAVNVSQLK
+1582 TADMDAVNVSQLK

-1620 NYNSVTLGRGKS
+1620 NYNSVTLGGGKS

-1819 KGGTKLTNVAAGTA
+1819 KSGTKLTNVAAGTA

-1855 RAAITYDKNTDGTPN
+1855 RAAVTYDKNTDGTPN
-1870 YKSATLAGEGGT
+1870 YKSATLAGDGGT

-1965 MDAVNVSQL
+1965 L
-1974 KSSGLIDGDGKS
+1974 
-1986 IAAVTYD
+1986 
-1993 KKTDGTP
+1993 
-2000 NYNSVT
+2000 
-2006 LGGGKS
+2006 
-2012 TGPVT
+2012 
-2017 LSNVAQGK
+2017 
-2025 ANTDA
+2025 
-2030 VNVEQLTKAIS
+2030 
-2041 DVEGGMNPLAVSY
+2041 
-2054 DSVTK
+2054 
-2059 DKVTLAGGT
+2059 
-2068 TGTTL
+2068 
-2073 TNVKAGT
+2073 
-2080 ADMDAVNVS
+2080 DAVNVS

-2191 KVTLAGKTGT
+2191 KVTLAGTTGT

-2231 KSRAAVTYDKNTD
+2231 ESRAAVTYDKNTD

-2253 LAGEGGTTLTNV
+2253 LAGDGGTTLTNV

-2324 LAGGKTGTTLS
+2324 LAGVKTGTTLS
-2335 NVKAGTADL
+2335 NVKAGTADM

-2424 LNPLAVA
+2424 MNPLAVS
-2431 YDTVKKDKVTL
+2431 YDTAKKDKVTL
-2442 AGEGGTTLSN
+2442 AGEGGTKLSN
-2452 VKAGTKDMDAV
+2452 VKAGTADQDAV

-2469 SSGLVDGDGKSR
+2469 SSGLV
-2481 AAITYDKNAD
+2481 
-2491 GTPNYKSATLAGVGG
+2491 
-2506 TKLSNVA
+2506 
-2513 DGKEDKD
+2513 
-2520 AVNVSQLKS
+2520 
-2529 TGLIGEDGKTLAAV
+2529 
-2543 TYDKNADGTPNYKSA
+2543 
-2558 TLAGEGGTTLSNVKA
+2558 
-2573 GTKDMDAV
+2573 
-2581 NVSQLK
+2581 
-2587 SSGLVD
+2587 
-2593 GDGKSRAAI
+2593 
-2602 TYDKNADG
+2602 
-2610 TPKYTSATLAGV
+2610 
-2622 GGTKLSNVAD
+2622 
-2632 GKEDKDAVNVSQLKS
+2632 
-2647 TGLIGEDGK
+2647 
-2656 TLAAVTYDK
+2656 
-2665 NADGTPNYK
+2665 
-2674 SATLAGEGG
+2674 
-2683 TTLSN
+2683 
-2688 VKAGTKDMDAVN
+2688 
-2700 VSQLKSSGL
+2700 
-2709 VDGDGKSRA
+2709 
-2718 AITYDKNA
+2718 
-2726 DGTPNYKSAT
+2726 
-2736 LAGVGGTK
+2736 
-2744 LSNVA
+2744 
-2749 DGKEDKD
+2749 
-2756 AVNVSQLK
+2756 
-2764 STGLIGEDGKS
+2764 GEDGKS
-2775 RAAVTYDKNADGT
+2775 LAAITYDKNADGT

-2833 SRAAITYDKN
+2833 SRAAVTYDKN

-2878 SQLKSTGLIG
+2878 SQLKSSGLIG
-2888 EDGKSLAAVTYDK
+2888 EDGKSIAAVTYDK
-2901 NKDGTANHESVT
+2901 NTDGTANHESVT
-2913 LAGKAGTKLT
+2913 LAGKTGTKLT

-2999 GTADMDAV
+2999 GTADLDAV
-3007 NVSQLKSSGLIDGD
+3007 NVSQLKSSGLIDED

-3039 YNSVTLGGGKS
+3039 YNLVTLGGGKS
-3050 TGPVTLSNVAQGKA
+3050 AGPVTLSNVAKGQA

-3069 NVDQLNNLED
+3069 NVDQLNDLED
-3079 SLVNGAVKLKYIK
+3079 SLLNGAIKLKYIK

-3154 VGEERRVVHLAA
+3154 IGEERRVVHLAA

-3208 VAIDGLGAD
+3208 VAVEGLGAD

-3321 SSIAIG
+3321 SSITIG

-3419 VGGGTGFDKNGD
+3419 VAGGTGFDKNGD

-3753 NPNAVAYDDATK
+3753 NPNAVVYDDATK
-3765 AAVTLAGE
+3765 AAVTLAGA

-3878 HAAVTFGGA
+3878 HAAVTFGGV

-3905 AVNVRQLRSAGLVG
+3905 AVNVRQLRSAGLVD

-4049 NTVTLGNGLS
+4049 NKVTLGNGLS

-4103 GGNNSGNDGESGSNL
+4103 GGNNSGNDGGSGSNL

-4254 IAAATALTMIPGVD
+4254 IAMATALTMIPGVD
-4268 PGKTLSFGIG
+4268 PGKALSFGIG

>member
-1 MGSAYADEVDAADP
+1 M
-15 VLDDPTHL
+15 
-23 TDVKQEDQ
+23 
-31 KTLKRSGLDTRVVVP
+31 
-46 DNSAYVKINA
+46 
-56 KGDGTDNASATG
+56 
-68 DNSIAIGASA
+68 
-78 STRPATSG
+78 
-86 LGGAVAIGNKAT
+86 
-98 AAGNNVA
+98 
-105 FGANASALGEEGAI
+105 
-119 ALGTGANAGGKSS
+119 
-132 IALGN
+132 
-137 EAQATG
+137 
-143 WGAYALGRKAK
+143 
-154 ATAESSLAIG
+154 
-164 DSSMAT
+164 
-170 RAGTM
+170 
-175 AIGSQAAAAAENAI
+175 
-189 AIGQSA
+189 
-195 AARGADS
+195 
-202 LALGSY
+202 
-208 SEADRDNTVSVGTAG
+208 
-223 FERQIVNVG
+223 
-232 RGTQATDAVNIAQLK
+232 
-247 DVTATLGGN
+247 
-256 AAVDAT
+256 
-262 GNIKKPAYTIG
+262 
-273 TKTYD
+273 
-278 NVGDALLAASESGGG
+278 
-293 SANAVEYD
+293 
-301 STTKNSVTLGGTGS
+301 
-315 AAVKLTNVR
+315 
-324 AATLAANSTDAVNG
+324 
-338 AQLFATNNRVTNVE
+338 
-352 QSLKDSGVIDPSTGE
+352 
-367 SLAVVYN
+367 
-374 DATKSTVALGGTGG
+374 
-388 TVVTNVKAGKVASAS
+388 
-403 KDAVNG
+403 
-409 GQLYD
+409 
-414 VSSSVASALGG
+414 
-425 QTTVNTDGTLSK
+425 
-437 PTYKVGDKTF
+437 
-447 NNVGDALQAAAASG
+447 
-461 GGAGG
+461 
-466 EDANAVHYDGA
+466 
-477 GKTSVTL
+477 
-484 GGAGASNPV
+484 
-493 SLKNVATGQA
+493 
-503 ATDAV
+503 
-508 NVAQLQS
+508 
-515 GMSDVKDEIKKD
+515 
-527 LGDGTLNM
+527 
-535 KYIKVNAAGMQANAL
+535 
-550 GKNSVAIGSQANAT
+550 
-564 NVDTLAIG
+564 
-572 SGARASGMNSI
+572 
-583 AIGVNSVAA
+583 
-592 DANTVSIGDVGATRR
+592 
-607 IVNVSD
+607 
-613 GVDDTDAVNMKQ
+613 
-625 LTNVMHSANTKL
+625 
-637 DAKMTRMVRDVES
+637 
-650 KPGSFVAVEGLGADG
+650 
-665 SSPNIAS
+665 
-672 MNGRDPTMG
+672 
-681 TAAAIGVASG
+681 
-691 AGGLN
+691 
-696 AIAVGL
+696 
-702 QAVAS
+702 
-707 SDHSVAIGSIA
+707 
-718 QTGVDQPY
+718 
-726 SVAMGSMVTTNGA
+726 
-739 GALAIGSRAKA
+739 
-750 NADNA
+750 
-755 VAVGNNGVAA
+755 
-765 VGKSS
+765 
-770 IAIGDKAMTAAG
+770 
-782 TVNSVAMGKS
+782 
-792 ANVAQNVTDAIA
+792 
-804 LGANAS
+804 
-810 VASGNNGGI
+810 
-819 ALGANSVADRG
+819 
-830 NALSVGSN
+830 
-838 SLQRQIVNVAK
+838 
-849 GTKNNDAVNVSQLTG
+849 
-864 VTNALGGGAAIGTDG
+864 
-879 NITAPTY
+879 
-886 KVGDTTYNNVGD
+886 
-898 ALDAMAKNG
+898 
-907 GSDPN
+907 
-912 AVSYDSATKDKVTL
+912 
-926 AGGATGTTLSNVKA
+926 
-940 GTADMDAV
+940 
-948 NVSQLKSSGL
+948 
-958 IGEDGKSLAAIT
+958 
-970 YDKNTDGTPNY
+970 
-981 KSATLAGDGGT
+981 
-992 TLTNVKAGALSATS
+992 
-1006 TDAVNG
+1006 
-1012 SQLFATNE
+1012 
-1020 NLGNLKDTLT
+1020 
-1030 DGGVIDKTTGESLA
+1030 
-1044 VVYDSTTKDKVT
+1044 
-1056 LAGGKTGTTLSNVK
+1056 
-1070 AGTADM
+1070 
-1076 DAVNVSQLK
+1076 
-1085 SSGLVGE
+1085 
-1092 DGKSRAAIT
+1092 
-1101 YDKNTDGTTNY
+1101 
-1112 KSATLA
+1112 
-1118 GEGGTTLTN
+1118 
-1127 VKAGAL
+1127 
-1133 SATSTDAV
+1133 
-1141 NGSQLFATNENLGNL
+1141 
-1156 KDTLT
+1156 
-1161 DGGVIDKTTGES
+1161 
-1173 LAVVYDS
+1173 
-1180 TTKDK
+1180 
-1185 VTLAG
+1185 
-1190 GKTGTTLSNVKAG
+1190 
-1203 TADMDAVNVSQLKSS
+1203 
-1218 GLIDGDGKSIAA
+1218 
-1230 VTYDK
+1230 
-1235 KTDGTPNYNSVTLG
+1235 
-1249 GGKSTGPVT
+1249 
-1258 LSNVAQGKANTD
+1258 
-1270 AVNVEQLT
+1270 
-1278 KAISDVE
+1278 
-1285 GGMNPLAVSY
+1285 
-1295 DSVTKDKVTLAGGTT
+1295 
-1310 GTTLTNV
+1310 
-1317 KAGTAD
+1317 
-1323 MDAVNVSQLKSSGL
+1323 
-1337 VGEDG
+1337 
-1342 KSLAAI
+1342 
-1348 TYDKNTDGT
+1348 
-1357 PNYKSATLAGDGG
+1357 
-1370 TTLTNVK
+1370 
-1377 AGALSATSTDAV
+1377 
-1389 NGSQLFAT
+1389 
-1397 NENLGNLKDTLTDGG
+1397 
-1412 VIDKTTGESLAVVY
+1412 
-1426 DSTTKDKVT
+1426 
-1435 LAGGTTGTTL
+1435 
-1445 SNVKAGT
+1445 
-1452 ADMDAVNVSQ
+1452 
-1462 LKSSGLVGEDGKS
+1462 
-1475 RAAVT
+1475 
-1480 YDKNTDGTP
+1480 
-1489 NYKSAT
+1489 
-1495 LAGEGGTTLTNV
+1495 
-1507 KAGALS
+1507 
-1513 ATSTDAVNG
+1513 
-1522 SQLFATNEN
+1522 
-1531 LGNLKDTLT
+1531 
-1540 DGGVI
+1540 
-1545 DKTTGESLAVVYDS
+1545 
-1559 TTKDKVTL
+1559 
-1567 AGGKTGTTLSNVKAG
+1567 
-1582 TADLDAVNVSQLK
+1582 
-1595 SSGLI
+1595 
-1600 DGDGKS
+1600 
-1606 IAAVT
+1606 
-1611 YDKKTDGTP
+1611 
-1620 NYNSVTLGRGKS
+1620 
-1632 TGPVTL
+1632 
-1638 SNVAQG
+1638 
-1644 KAGTDAVNVDQ
+1644 
-1655 LTKAIGDVEGGMNP
+1655 
-1669 LAVSYDSVTKD
+1669 
-1680 KVTLAGGTTGTTLT
+1680 
-1694 NVAAGKVSADSKDA
+1694 
-1708 VNGSQLH
+1708 
-1715 GTAQSVADALGGG
+1715 
-1728 SAVDENGKL
+1728 
-1737 KAPTYTL
+1737 
-1744 ADPADDTKKVDYHTV
+1744 
-1759 GDALEN
+1759 
-1765 LDGRVASNT
+1765 
-1774 GDITHIKNQFTNTGL
+1774 
-1789 VDADGDTRAAVTY
+1789 
-1802 DKNKDGTPNYQ
+1802 
-1813 SATLAG
+1813 
-1819 KGGTKLTNVAAGTA
+1819 
-1833 DLDAVNV
+1833 
-1840 SQLKSSGLV
+1840 
-1849 GEDGKS
+1849 
-1855 RAAITYDKNTDGTPN
+1855 
-1870 YKSATLAGEGGT
+1870 
-1882 TLTNVKAG
+1882 
-1890 ALSATSTD
+1890 
-1898 AVNGSQLFATNENLG
+1898 
-1913 NLKDTLTDG
+1913 
-1922 GVIDKTTGES
+1922 
-1932 LAVVYDSTTKD
+1932 
-1943 KVTLAGGKTGTT
+1943 
-1955 LSNVKAGTAD
+1955 
-1965 MDAVNVSQL
+1965 
-1974 KSSGLIDGDGKS
+1974 
-1986 IAAVTYD
+1986 
-1993 KKTDGTP
+1993 
-2000 NYNSVT
+2000 
-2006 LGGGKS
+2006 
-2012 TGPVT
+2012 
-2017 LSNVAQGK
+2017 
-2025 ANTDA
+2025 
-2030 VNVEQLTKAIS
+2030 
-2041 DVEGGMNPLAVSY
+2041 
-2054 DSVTK
+2054 
-2059 DKVTLAGGT
+2059 
-2068 TGTTL
+2068 
-2073 TNVKAGT
+2073 
-2080 ADMDAVNVS
+2080 
-2089 QLKSSGLVGED
+2089 
-2100 GKSLAAIT
+2100 
-2108 YDKNTDGTPNY
+2108 
-2119 KSATLA
+2119 
-2125 GEGGTTLTNVKAGA
+2125 
-2139 LSATSTDAV
+2139 
-2148 NGSQLFATNENLGNL
+2148 
-2163 KDTLTDGGVIDKTT
+2163 
-2177 GESLA
+2177 
-2182 VVYDSTTKD
+2182 
-2191 KVTLAGKTGT
+2191 
-2201 TLSNVKAGTADMDAV
+2201 
-2216 NVSQLKSSGLVGEDG
+2216 
-2231 KSRAAVTYDKNTD
+2231 
-2244 GTPNYKSAT
+2244 
-2253 LAGEGGTTLTNV
+2253 
-2265 KAGALSATSTDA
+2265 
-2277 VNGSQLFATNEN
+2277 
-2289 LGNLKDTLT
+2289 
-2298 DGGVID
+2298 
-2304 KTTGES
+2304 
-2310 LAVVYDSTTKDKVT
+2310 
-2324 LAGGKTGTTLS
+2324 
-2335 NVKAGTADL
+2335 
-2344 DAVNVSQLKSSGLI
+2344 
-2358 DGDGKSI
+2358 
-2365 AAVTY
+2365 
-2370 DKKTDGTPNYNSVTL
+2370 
-2385 GGGKS
+2385 
-2390 TGPVTLSN
+2390 
-2398 VAKGKVG
+2398 
-2405 TDAVNVDQLTDA
+2405 
-2417 LRDVEGG
+2417 
-2424 LNPLAVA
+2424 
-2431 YDTVKKDKVTL
+2431 
-2442 AGEGGTTLSN
+2442 
-2452 VKAGTKDMDAV
+2452 
-2463 NVSQLK
+2463 
-2469 SSGLVDGDGKSR
+2469 
-2481 AAITYDKNAD
+2481 
-2491 GTPNYKSATLAGVGG
+2491 
-2506 TKLSNVA
+2506 
-2513 DGKEDKD
+2513 
-2520 AVNVSQLKS
+2520 
-2529 TGLIGEDGKTLAAV
+2529 
-2543 TYDKNADGTPNYKSA
+2543 
-2558 TLAGEGGTTLSNVKA
+2558 
-2573 GTKDMDAV
+2573 
-2581 NVSQLK
+2581 
-2587 SSGLVD
+2587 
-2593 GDGKSRAAI
+2593 
-2602 TYDKNADG
+2602 
-2610 TPKYTSATLAGV
+2610 
-2622 GGTKLSNVAD
+2622 
-2632 GKEDKDAVNVSQLKS
+2632 
-2647 TGLIGEDGK
+2647 
-2656 TLAAVTYDK
+2656 
-2665 NADGTPNYK
+2665 
-2674 SATLAGEGG
+2674 
-2683 TTLSN
+2683 
-2688 VKAGTKDMDAVN
+2688 
-2700 VSQLKSSGL
+2700 
-2709 VDGDGKSRA
+2709 
-2718 AITYDKNA
+2718 
-2726 DGTPNYKSAT
+2726 
-2736 LAGVGGTK
+2736 
-2744 LSNVA
+2744 
-2749 DGKEDKD
+2749 
-2756 AVNVSQLK
+2756 
-2764 STGLIGEDGKS
+2764 
-2775 RAAVTYDKNADGT
+2775 
-2788 PKYTSATL
+2788 
-2796 AGEGGTTLSNVKAG
+2796 SNVKAG

-2888 EDGKSLAAVTYDK
+2888 EDGKSLAAITYDKNADGTPKYTSATLAGEGGTTLSNVKAGTKDMDAVNVSQLKSSGLVDGDGKSRAAVTYDK
-2901 NKDGTANHESVT
+2901 NADGTPKYTSATLAGVGGTKLSNVADGKEDKDAVNVSQLKSSGLIGEDGKSLAAITYDKNADGTPKYTSATLAGEGGTTLSNVKAGTKDMDAVNVSQLKSTGLIDGDGKSRAAITYDKNADGTPKYTSATLAGVGGTKLSNVADGKDDKDAVNVSQLKSSGLIGEDGKSIAAVTYDKNTDGTANHESVT

-2999 GTADMDAV
+2999 GTADLDAV
-3007 NVSQLKSSGLIDGD
+3007 NVSQLKSSGLIDED

-3079 SLVNGAVKLKYIK
+3079 SLVNGAIKLKYIK

-3534 NFTSATLAGDGGT
+3534 NFTSATLAGEGGT

-3572 TNENLGN
+3572 TNESLGN

-3753 NPNAVAYDDATK
+3753 NPNAVVYDDATK
-3765 AAVTLAGE
+3765 AAVTLAGA

-3905 AVNVRQLRSAGLVG
+3905 AVNVRQLRSAGLVD

-4092 IDERLNTVTTP
+4092 IDERLNTMTTP
-4103 GGNNSGNDGESGSNL
+4103 GGNNSGSDGGSGSNL